1 MDKYDKNVPS
11 EYDGL
16 FQKAADANGVSYD
29 LLRKVA
35 WTESR
40 FQPTAK
46 SKTGPLGMMQ
56 FTKATAK
63 AMGLR
68 VTDGPDDDRLNP
80 ELAINAAAKH
90 LAGLVGKFDGD
101 ELKAALAYNQ
111 GEGRLGNPQLE
122 AYSKGD
128 FSSISEEGRNY
139 LRNLLDVAKSPMSG
153 QLEAFG
159 GITPKGKGIPADVGL
174 AGIGHKQKVTQ
185 ELPES
190 TSFDVKGIEQEA
202 PAKPFAKD
210 FWETHGETL
219 DEYNSRSTFFGFK
232 DAAEAELSNSVAGVA
247 FRAGRLDNGFDVFK
261 DTITPTR
268 WNSHVWTPEELEK
281 IRTEVKNPAYINVVT
296 GGSPENLDALIKL
309 ANENFEA
316 DARAA
321 DAGLGAKLSAGV
333 IGAGVDPLSYVP
345 MVGVTGKGF
354 KLINK
359 ALVVGAESAALNV
372 ASEGLRTSVAGGD
385 SDYAGAALGGFVFG
399 AGMSAISDAIAAVLK
414 RGKPEAEFDNEFIG
428 PMMRMEARET
438 ARNANST
445 DLSRM
450 NTENMKF
457 EGEHSGVPYE
467 DLPTEKGAVVLHD
480 GSVLSASNPI
490 NPKTLKEFSEVD
502 PEKAARGIKLA
513 GFTEIGLKTL
523 GSDDADIRR
532 VAIDL
537 VRSPTG
543 MQSGASGKFGAT
555 ASDIHERLHGT
566 DQRTYNDLYKAMS
579 DAMKDPEFSTGGAKM
594 SREETRYT
602 IYRRAALAIERPEL
616 QKALTPSERI
626 VMDIIKRHF
635 DTKRELMENPAI
647 FGNTKAVSIF
657 PESRHKGTY
666 VPHVYD
672 RHAKALMIQRYGAE
686 GLQEAI
692 KKSWLASY
700 VSRPEV
706 KARVDAMLAEQLQAP
721 QPTGRTAGTTPNK
734 HSSADTASY
743 QIKLDDAATQAS
755 DKVAELK
762 DVLTNAEKRVADRE
776 RKLQNSKDRLAS
788 HEAKLKELE
797 EKLAAKPNSKTI
809 PVKIESRKKM
819 IETQKSHVRVNT
831 ERLDYMKGQA
841 DKVRDRIA
849 KATTEAEA
857 ASVAAKRQKASVDGH
872 ATTSGETTSG
882 NAPQSAQEV
891 TMDMVEKY
899 AMDKAYGISHSDQFT
914 NSSVIEENIEG
925 LVGIENNSF
934 LEARNLFDSD
944 ISITMPDG
952 QQFAVN
958 DLRDFDMFRIMP
970 AYDRRINGDIAIMGS
985 TGKTTKELKDEIL
998 ALKAKAEGDGKKTG
1012 EVHALMD
1019 TVKILT
1025 GRARRNQDTVWE
1037 TSLRSINDLG
1047 FFAKNA
1053 YMGAQNLTEIAGMI
1067 ATGNVRALGH
1077 GIPILRDTLYKS
1089 KPVSA
1094 KELKELHASL
1104 FGKEV
1109 DQLIRPKRA
1118 DIVQRLREATD
1129 TGPAVANIVGT
1140 LKYST
1145 QELAA
1150 RSPWTK
1156 MLNGTT
1162 NYLLD
1167 AARQGMLGDVIS
1179 ATLTGKT
1186 TRWERE
1192 GFLRGASVTPEQMA
1206 GIKSLIKEHMVR
1218 GEDGKF
1224 TVKDKQAFSMDP
1236 RAMDLWRLAD
1246 KVADEAMLRPHKVS
1260 LQDSHAF
1267 GALGKMVMQ
1276 FKSFTIKSLNSKFLR
1291 TFYDGYKNNRAI
1303 DAALTGI
1310 ISMGLAGGYYAM
1322 AAHVKAYGM
1331 PKEKRK
1337 EYLERALDPTMI
1349 AHASLSRSSQLGA
1362 PLAMADLVGGA
1373 LGFESS
1379 KMARSTIL
1387 PKDTMKE
1394 RDPNKPYTSREVMG
1408 AMGSNL
1414 LEQMPSAGF
1423 VANVGATLMNAAG
1436 VVNSPNKATEQD
1448 FMTGLMNST
1457 KELVPNDPLT
1467 QQLVVKIY
1475 EANGVNLKERRK

>member
-11 EYDGL
+11 DYDGL

-63 AMGLR
+63 AMGLL

-128 FSSISEEGRNY
+128 FSAISEEGRNY
-139 LRNLLDVAKSPMSG
+139 LRNLLDVAKSPMAG

-159 GITPKGKGIPADVGL
+159 GITPKGKGIPAEVGL

-219 DEYNSRSTFFGFK
+219 DEYNNRSTFFGFK
-232 DAAEAELSNSVAGVA
+232 DAAEAELSNSVAGMA

-268 WNSHVWTPEELEK
+268 WNSHIWTPEELEK
-281 IRTEVKNPAYINVVT
+281 IRTEVKNPAYINVVN

-316 DARAA
+316 DSRAA

-399 AGMSAISDAIAAVLK
+399 AGMSAISDAIAAGLK

-457 EGEHSGVPYE
+457 EGEHNGVPYE
-467 DLPTEKGAVVLHD
+467 DLPAEKGAVVLHD
-480 GSVLSASNPI
+480 GSVISASNPI

-502 PEKAARGIKLA
+502 PEKAAWGVKLA

-532 VAIDL
+532 IAIDL

-555 ASDIHERLHGT
+555 ASDIHERLHST
-566 DQRTYNDLYKAMS
+566 DQRTYNDLCKAMS
-579 DAMKDPEFSTGGAKM
+579 DAMKDPEFSTGGSKM
-594 SREETRYT
+594 SREEARYT

-616 QKALTPSERI
+616 QKVLTPSESI

-686 GLQEAI
+686 GLQEGIAR
-692 KKSWLASY
+692 SWLNSY
-700 VSRPEV
+700 ASRPEV
-706 KARVDAMLAEQLQAP
+706 KARVDEM
-721 QPTGRTAGTTPNK
+721 
-734 HSSADTASY
+734 
-743 QIKLDDAATQAS
+743 
-755 DKVAELK
+755 
-762 DVLTNAEKRVADRE
+762 
-776 RKLQNSKDRLAS
+776 
-788 HEAKLKELE
+788 LKEVHG
-797 EKLAAKPNSKTI
+797 
-809 PVKIESRKKM
+809 VK
-819 IETQKSHVRVNT
+819 
-831 ERLDYMKGQA
+831 
-841 DKVRDRIA
+841 
-849 KATTEAEA
+849 
-857 ASVAAKRQKASVDGH
+857 
-872 ATTSGETTSG
+872 
-882 NAPQSAQEV
+882 EV
-891 TMDMVEKY
+891 TPEMVEKY

-944 ISITMPDG
+944 LSITMPDG

-985 TGKTTKELKDEIL
+985 TGKTTQELKDEIL
-998 ALKAKAEGDGKKTG
+998 ALKASAEGNGKKTG

-1025 GRARRNQDTVWE
+1025 GRARRNHDTVWE

-1129 TGPAVANIVGT
+1129 TGPVVANIVGT

-1179 ATLTGKT
+1179 ATLSGKT
-1186 TRWERE
+1186 TRWEKE
-1192 GFLRGASVTPEQMA
+1192 GFLRGASVTPEQMK
-1206 GIKSLIKEHMVR
+1206 GIKALIKEHMVR
-1218 GEDGKF
+1218 GEDGKY

-1276 FKSFTIKSLNSKFLR
+1276 FKSFTIKSLNSKFIKL
-1291 TFYDGYKNNRAI
+1291 FYDGYKNSRAV

-1362 PLAMADLVGGA
+1362 PLAMADLIGGA
-1373 LGFESS
+1373 FGVESS

-1387 PKDTMKE
+1387 PKDTMKK
-1394 RDPNKPYTSREVMG
+1394 RDPNKPYSSWEVMG

-1423 VANVGATLMNAAG
+1423 VANVGATLLNTAG
-1436 VVNSPNKATEQD
+1436 VVNAPNKATEQD

-1467 QQLVVKIY
+1467 QQLVLKIY

>member
-40 FQPTAK
+40 FKPTAK

-111 GEGRLGNPQLE
+111 GEGRFGSPQLE

-128 FSSISEEGRNY
+128 FAAISEEGRNY
-139 LRNLLDVAKSPMSG
+139 MRNLLDVARSPMAG

-174 AGIGHKQKVTQ
+174 AGIGHSKKVTQ

-219 DEYNSRSTFFGFK
+219 DEYNKRSTFFGFK
-232 DAAEAELSNSVAGVA
+232 DAAKAELSNSVAGMA

-268 WNSHVWTPEELEK
+268 WNSHIWTPEELEK

-296 GGSPENLDALIKL
+296 GGSPEDLDDLIKL
-309 ANENFEA
+309 ANENFEN
-316 DARAA
+316 DSRAA
-321 DAGLGAKLSAGV
+321 EAGLGAKLSAGV

-354 KLINK
+354 KLVNK

-372 ASEGLRTSVAGGD
+372 ASEGLRTSVAGGNA
-385 SDYAGAALGGFVFG
+385 DYSGAALGGFLFG
-399 AGMSAISDAIAAVLK
+399 AGMSAISDAVAAGLK
-414 RGKPEAEFDNEFIG
+414 RSKPEVEFDNEFIG

-450 NTENMKF
+450 NTDGMKF
-457 EGEHSGVPYE
+457 EGEHNGIPYE

-480 GSVLSASNPI
+480 GSVISASNPT

-543 MQSGASGKFGAT
+543 MQSGSSGKFGAT
-555 ASDIHERLHGT
+555 ASDIHERLHST

-616 QKALTPSERI
+616 QSALTPSERV

-635 DTKRELMENPAI
+635 DTKRQLMENPAI

-686 GLQEAI
+686 GLQEGIAR
-692 KKSWLASY
+692 SWMNSY

-706 KARVDAMLAEQLQAP
+706 KARVDEM
-721 QPTGRTAGTTPNK
+721 
-734 HSSADTASY
+734 
-743 QIKLDDAATQAS
+743 
-755 DKVAELK
+755 
-762 DVLTNAEKRVADRE
+762 
-776 RKLQNSKDRLAS
+776 
-788 HEAKLKELE
+788 LKELHG
-797 EKLAAKPNSKTI
+797 
-809 PVKIESRKKM
+809 VK
-819 IETQKSHVRVNT
+819 
-831 ERLDYMKGQA
+831 
-841 DKVRDRIA
+841 
-849 KATTEAEA
+849 
-857 ASVAAKRQKASVDGH
+857 
-872 ATTSGETTSG
+872 
-882 NAPQSAQEV
+882 EV
-891 TMDMVEKY
+891 TPEMVEKY

-914 NSSVIEENIEG
+914 NSSIIEENIEG

-944 ISITMPDG
+944 LSITMPDG
-952 QQFAVN
+952 QQFSVN

-970 AYDRRINGDIAIMGS
+970 AYDRRVNGDIAIMGS

-1179 ATLTGKT
+1179 ATLIGKT
-1186 TRWERE
+1186 TRWEKE

-1362 PLAMADLVGGA
+1362 PLAMADLVGGV
-1373 LGFESS
+1373 LGVESS
-1379 KMARSTIL
+1379 KMVRSTIL

-1423 VANVGATLMNAAG
+1423 VANVGASLMNAAG

-1475 EANGVNLKERRK
+1475 EANGINLKERRK

>member
-11 EYDGL
+11 DYDGL

-35 WTESR
+35 WAESR
-40 FQPTAK
+40 FVPTAK

-128 FSSISEEGRNY
+128 FSAISEEGRNY
-139 LRNLLDVAKSPMSG
+139 MRSLLDVARSPMAG
-153 QLEAFG
+153 QLETFG
-159 GITPKGKGIPADVGL
+159 GITPKGKGISADVGL
-174 AGIGHKQKVTQ
+174 AGIGHKQKVTTD
-185 ELPES
+185 LPES

-232 DAAEAELSNSVAGVA
+232 DAAEAELSNSVAGMA

-268 WNSHVWTPEELEK
+268 WNSRIWTPEELAK

-296 GGSPENLDALIKL
+296 GGSPENLDDLIKL
-309 ANENFEA
+309 ANENFEN
-316 DARAA
+316 DSRAA
-321 DAGLGAKLSAGV
+321 EAGLGAKLSAGV

-354 KLINK
+354 KLVNK

-372 ASEGLRTSVAGGD
+372 ASEGLRTSVAGGNA
-385 SDYAGAALGGFVFG
+385 DYSGAALGGFLFG
-399 AGMSAISDAIAAVLK
+399 AGMSAISDAVAAGLK
-414 RGKPEAEFDNEFIG
+414 RSKPEVEFDNEFIG

-450 NTENMKF
+450 NTDGMKF
-457 EGEHSGVPYE
+457 EGEHNGIPYE

-490 NPKTLKEFSEVD
+490 NPKTLQEFSEVD

-523 GSDDADIRR
+523 GSDDATIRR

-543 MQSGASGKFGAT
+543 MQSGSSGKFGAT

-594 SREETRYT
+594 SREEARYS

-616 QKALTPSERI
+616 QSSLTPSERV

-686 GLQEAI
+686 GLQEGIAR
-692 KKSWLASY
+692 SWMNSY

-706 KARVDAMLAEQLQAP
+706 KARVDEM
-721 QPTGRTAGTTPNK
+721 
-734 HSSADTASY
+734 
-743 QIKLDDAATQAS
+743 
-755 DKVAELK
+755 
-762 DVLTNAEKRVADRE
+762 
-776 RKLQNSKDRLAS
+776 
-788 HEAKLKELE
+788 LKELHG
-797 EKLAAKPNSKTI
+797 
-809 PVKIESRKKM
+809 VK
-819 IETQKSHVRVNT
+819 
-831 ERLDYMKGQA
+831 
-841 DKVRDRIA
+841 
-849 KATTEAEA
+849 
-857 ASVAAKRQKASVDGH
+857 
-872 ATTSGETTSG
+872 
-882 NAPQSAQEV
+882 EV
-891 TMDMVEKY
+891 TPEMVEKY

-914 NSSVIEENIEG
+914 NSSIIEENIEG

-944 ISITMPDG
+944 LSITMPDG
-952 QQFAVN
+952 QQFSVN
-958 DLRDFDMFRIMP
+958 DLRDFDMFRLMP
-970 AYDRRINGDIAIMGS
+970 AYDRRVNGDIAIMGS

-1037 TSLRSINDLG
+1037 TSMRAINDLG

-1053 YMGAQNLTEIAGMI
+1053 YMGAQNLTEIAGMF

-1186 TRWERE
+1186 TRWEKE
-1192 GFLRGASVTPEQMA
+1192 GFLRGASITPEQMA

-1276 FKSFTIKSLNSKFLR
+1276 FKSFTIKSLNSKFVR

-1310 ISMGLAGGYYAM
+1310 ISMGLAGGLYAM
-1322 AAHVKAYGM
+1322 SVHAKAYGM

-1349 AHASLSRSSQLGA
+1349 AHASLSRSSHLGA
-1362 PLAMADLVGGA
+1362 PLAMADLVGGV

-1467 QQLVVKIY
+1467 QQLVIKIY
-1475 EANGVNLKERRK
+1475 EANGVNLRERRK

>member
-40 FQPTAK
+40 FKPTAK

-90 LAGLVGKFDGD
+90 LASLVGKFDGD

-128 FSSISEEGRNY
+128 FAAISEEGRNY
-139 LRNLLDVAKSPMSG
+139 MRNLLDVARSPMAG
-153 QLEAFG
+153 QLETFG

-174 AGIGHKQKVTQ
+174 AGIGHSQKVTQ

-219 DEYNSRSTFFGFK
+219 DEYNKRSTFFGFK
-232 DAAEAELSNSVAGVA
+232 DATKAELSNSVAGMA

-268 WNSHVWTPEELEK
+268 WNSHTWTPEELEK

-296 GGSPENLDALIKL
+296 GGSPENLDDLIKL
-309 ANENFEA
+309 ANENFEN
-316 DARAA
+316 DSRAA
-321 DAGLGAKLSAGV
+321 EAGLGAKLSAGV

-345 MVGVTGKGF
+345 IVGVTGKGF
-354 KLINK
+354 KLVNK

-372 ASEGLRTSVAGGD
+372 ASEGLRTSVAGGNA
-385 SDYAGAALGGFVFG
+385 DYSGAALGGFLFG
-399 AGMSAISDAIAAVLK
+399 AGMSAISDAVAAGLK
-414 RGKPEAEFDNEFIG
+414 RSKPEVEFDNEFIG

-450 NTENMKF
+450 NTDGMKF
-457 EGEHSGVPYE
+457 EGEHNGIPYE

-480 GSVLSASNPI
+480 GSVISASNPT

-543 MQSGASGKFGAT
+543 MQSGSSGKFGAT

-594 SREETRYT
+594 SREEARYT

-616 QKALTPSERI
+616 QSALTRSERV

-686 GLQEAI
+686 GLQEGIAR
-692 KKSWLASY
+692 SWMNSY

-706 KARVDAMLAEQLQAP
+706 KARVDEM
-721 QPTGRTAGTTPNK
+721 
-734 HSSADTASY
+734 
-743 QIKLDDAATQAS
+743 
-755 DKVAELK
+755 
-762 DVLTNAEKRVADRE
+762 
-776 RKLQNSKDRLAS
+776 
-788 HEAKLKELE
+788 LKELHG
-797 EKLAAKPNSKTI
+797 
-809 PVKIESRKKM
+809 VK
-819 IETQKSHVRVNT
+819 
-831 ERLDYMKGQA
+831 
-841 DKVRDRIA
+841 
-849 KATTEAEA
+849 
-857 ASVAAKRQKASVDGH
+857 
-872 ATTSGETTSG
+872 
-882 NAPQSAQEV
+882 EV
-891 TMDMVEKY
+891 TPEMVEKY

-914 NSSVIEENIEG
+914 NSSIIEENIEG

-944 ISITMPDG
+944 LSITMPDG
-952 QQFAVN
+952 QQFSVN

-970 AYDRRINGDIAIMGS
+970 AYDRRVNGDIAIMGS

-998 ALKAKAEGDGKKTG
+998 SLKAKAEGDGKKTG

-1037 TSLRSINDLG
+1037 TSMRAINDLG

-1053 YMGAQNLTEIAGMI
+1053 YMGAQNLTEIAGMF

-1129 TGPAVANIVGT
+1129 TGPTVSNIVGT
-1140 LKYST
+1140 LKYTT

-1186 TRWERE
+1186 TRWEKE
-1192 GFLRGASVTPEQMA
+1192 GFLRGASVTPEQMV

-1276 FKSFTIKSLNSKFLR
+1276 FKSFTIKSLNSKFMR

-1303 DAALTGI
+1303 DAALTSI

-1331 PKEKRK
+1331 PKEQRK

-1362 PLAMADLVGGA
+1362 PLAMADLVGGI
-1373 LGFESS
+1373 LGVESS
-1379 KMARSTIL
+1379 KMVRSTIL

-1423 VANVGATLMNAAG
+1423 VANVGASLLNTAG
-1436 VVNSPNKATEQD
+1436 VVNAPNKATEQD

-1467 QQLVVKIY
+1467 QQLVLKIY

>member
-40 FQPTAK
+40 FKPTAK

-128 FSSISEEGRNY
+128 FAAISEEGRNY
-139 LRNLLDVAKSPMSG
+139 MRSLLDVAKSPMAG

-174 AGIGHKQKVTQ
+174 AGISHSQKVTQ

-219 DEYNSRSTFFGFK
+219 DEYNKRSTFFGFK
-232 DAAEAELSNSVAGVA
+232 DAAKAELSNSVAGMA

-268 WNSHVWTPEELEK
+268 WNSHIWTPEELEK

-296 GGSPENLDALIKL
+296 GGSPENLDDLIKL
-309 ANENFEA
+309 ANENFEN
-316 DARAA
+316 DSRAA
-321 DAGLGAKLSAGV
+321 EAGLGAKLSAGV

-354 KLINK
+354 KLVNK
-359 ALVVGAESAALNV
+359 ALVVGAESAALNI
-372 ASEGLRTSVAGGD
+372 ASEGLRTSVAGGNA
-385 SDYAGAALGGFVFG
+385 DYSGAALGGFLFG
-399 AGMSAISDAIAAVLK
+399 AGMSAISDAVAAGLK
-414 RGKPEAEFDNEFIG
+414 RNKPEVEFDNEFIG

-457 EGEHSGVPYE
+457 EGEHNGIPYE

-480 GSVLSASNPI
+480 GSVISASNPT

-543 MQSGASGKFGAT
+543 MQSGSSGKFGAT
-555 ASDIHERLHGT
+555 ASDIHERLHST

-616 QKALTPSERI
+616 QSALTPSERI

-635 DTKRELMENPAI
+635 DTKRQLMENPAI

-686 GLQEAI
+686 GLQEGIAR
-692 KKSWLASY
+692 SWMNSY

-706 KARVDAMLAEQLQAP
+706 KARVDEM
-721 QPTGRTAGTTPNK
+721 
-734 HSSADTASY
+734 
-743 QIKLDDAATQAS
+743 
-755 DKVAELK
+755 
-762 DVLTNAEKRVADRE
+762 
-776 RKLQNSKDRLAS
+776 
-788 HEAKLKELE
+788 LKELHG
-797 EKLAAKPNSKTI
+797 
-809 PVKIESRKKM
+809 VK
-819 IETQKSHVRVNT
+819 
-831 ERLDYMKGQA
+831 
-841 DKVRDRIA
+841 
-849 KATTEAEA
+849 
-857 ASVAAKRQKASVDGH
+857 
-872 ATTSGETTSG
+872 
-882 NAPQSAQEV
+882 EV
-891 TMDMVEKY
+891 TPEMVEKY

-925 LVGIENNSF
+925 LVGVENNSF

-944 ISITMPDG
+944 LSITMPDG
-952 QQFAVN
+952 QQFSVN

-970 AYDRRINGDIAIMGS
+970 AYDRRVNGDIAIMGS

-1037 TSLRSINDLG
+1037 TSMRAINDLG

-1053 YMGAQNLTEIAGMI
+1053 YMGAQNLTEIAGMF

-1129 TGPAVANIVGT
+1129 TGPAVSNIVGT
-1140 LKYST
+1140 LKYTT

-1186 TRWERE
+1186 TRWEKE

-1276 FKSFTIKSLNSKFLR
+1276 FKSFTIKSLNSKFVR

-1303 DAALTGI
+1303 DAALTSI

-1331 PKEKRK
+1331 PKEQRK
-1337 EYLERALDPTMI
+1337 EYLERALDPKMI

-1362 PLAMADLVGGA
+1362 PLAMADLVGGI
-1373 LGFESS
+1373 LGVESS
-1379 KMARSTIL
+1379 KMVRSTIL

-1423 VANVGATLMNAAG
+1423 VANVGASLMNAAG

>member
-11 EYDGL
+11 DYDGL

-40 FQPTAK
+40 FVPTAK

-128 FSSISEEGRNY
+128 FASISEEGRNY
-139 LRNLLDVAKSPMSG
+139 MRNLLDVAKSPMTG
-153 QLEAFG
+153 QLETFG
-159 GITPKGKGIPADVGL
+159 GITPKGKGIPAEVGL
-174 AGIGHKQKVTQ
+174 AGIGHSQKVTQ

-232 DAAEAELSNSVAGVA
+232 NAAEAELSNSVAGMA

-268 WNSHVWTPEELEK
+268 WNSHIWTPEELEK
-281 IRTEVKNPAYINVVT
+281 IRTEVKNPAYLNVVT

-309 ANENFEA
+309 ANENFEN
-316 DARAA
+316 DSLAA
-321 DAGLGAKLSAGV
+321 ESGLGAKLSAGV

-385 SDYAGAALGGFVFG
+385 ADYAGAALGGFVFG
-399 AGMSAISDAIAAVLK
+399 AGMSAISDAVAAGLK
-414 RGKPEAEFDNEFIG
+414 RSKPEAEFDNEFIG

-438 ARNANST
+438 ARNANSE
-445 DLSRM
+445 DLSRV

-457 EGEHSGVPYE
+457 EGEHNGVPYE
-467 DLPTEKGAVVLHD
+467 DLPTERGAVVLHD
-480 GSVLSASNPI
+480 GSVISASNPI
-490 NPKTLKEFSEVD
+490 NPKTLQEFSEVD

-616 QKALTPSERI
+616 QRALTPSERI

-686 GLQEAI
+686 GLQEGIAR
-692 KKSWLASY
+692 SWLNSY

-706 KARVDAMLAEQLQAP
+706 KARVDEM
-721 QPTGRTAGTTPNK
+721 
-734 HSSADTASY
+734 
-743 QIKLDDAATQAS
+743 
-755 DKVAELK
+755 
-762 DVLTNAEKRVADRE
+762 
-776 RKLQNSKDRLAS
+776 
-788 HEAKLKELE
+788 LKEVHG
-797 EKLAAKPNSKTI
+797 
-809 PVKIESRKKM
+809 VK
-819 IETQKSHVRVNT
+819 
-831 ERLDYMKGQA
+831 
-841 DKVRDRIA
+841 
-849 KATTEAEA
+849 
-857 ASVAAKRQKASVDGH
+857 
-872 ATTSGETTSG
+872 
-882 NAPQSAQEV
+882 EV
-891 TMDMVEKY
+891 TPEMVEKY

-914 NSSVIEENIEG
+914 NSSIIEENIEG

-944 ISITMPDG
+944 LSITMPDG
-952 QQFAVN
+952 QQFSVN

-985 TGKTTKELKDEIL
+985 TGKTTKELKDAIL

-1129 TGPAVANIVGT
+1129 TGPTVANIVGT

-1179 ATLTGKT
+1179 ATLSGKT
-1186 TRWERE
+1186 TRWEKE
-1192 GFLRGASVTPEQMA
+1192 GFLRGASVTPEQMK
-1206 GIKSLIKEHMVR
+1206 GIKALIKEHMVR
-1218 GEDGKF
+1218 GEDGKY
-1224 TVKDKQAFSMDP
+1224 TVKDKHAFSMDP

-1362 PLAMADLVGGA
+1362 PLAMADLVGG
-1373 LGFESS
+1373 LFGVESS

-1408 AMGSNL
+1408 AIGSNL

-1467 QQLVVKIY
+1467 QQLVIKIY
-1475 EANGVNLKERRK
+1475 EANGVNLRERRK

>member
-11 EYDGL
+11 DYDGL

-128 FSSISEEGRNY
+128 FSAISEEGRNY
-139 LRNLLDVAKSPMSG
+139 LRNLLDVAKSPMAG

-159 GITPKGKGIPADVGL
+159 GITPKGKGIPAEVGL

-190 TSFDVKGIEQEA
+190 TSFDVSGIEQEA

-219 DEYNSRSTFFGFK
+219 DEYNNRSTFFGFK
-232 DAAEAELSNSVAGVA
+232 DAAEAELSNSVAGMA

-268 WNSHVWTPEELEK
+268 WNSHIWTPEELEK

-296 GGSPENLDALIKL
+296 GGSPENLDDLIKL

-316 DARAA
+316 DSRAA
-321 DAGLGAKLSAGV
+321 EAGLGAKLSAGV

-399 AGMSAISDAIAAVLK
+399 AGMSAISDAIAAGLK

-457 EGEHSGVPYE
+457 EGEHNGVPYE
-467 DLPTEKGAVVLHD
+467 DLPAEKGAVVLHD
-480 GSVLSASNPI
+480 GSVISASNPI

-502 PEKAARGIKLA
+502 PEKAAWGVKLA

-523 GSDDADIRR
+523 GSDDANIRR
-532 VAIDL
+532 IAIDL

-555 ASDIHERLHGT
+555 ASDIHERLHST

-579 DAMKDPEFSTGGAKM
+579 DAMKDPEFSTGGSKM
-594 SREETRYT
+594 SREEARYT

-616 QKALTPSERI
+616 QKVLTPSERI

-686 GLQEAI
+686 GLQEGIAR
-692 KKSWLASY
+692 SWLNSY
-700 VSRPEV
+700 ASRPEV
-706 KARVDAMLAEQLQAP
+706 KARVDEM
-721 QPTGRTAGTTPNK
+721 
-734 HSSADTASY
+734 
-743 QIKLDDAATQAS
+743 
-755 DKVAELK
+755 
-762 DVLTNAEKRVADRE
+762 
-776 RKLQNSKDRLAS
+776 
-788 HEAKLKELE
+788 LKEVHR
-797 EKLAAKPNSKTI
+797 
-809 PVKIESRKKM
+809 VK
-819 IETQKSHVRVNT
+819 
-831 ERLDYMKGQA
+831 
-841 DKVRDRIA
+841 
-849 KATTEAEA
+849 
-857 ASVAAKRQKASVDGH
+857 
-872 ATTSGETTSG
+872 
-882 NAPQSAQEV
+882 EV
-891 TMDMVEKY
+891 TPEMVEKY

-944 ISITMPDG
+944 LSITMPDG

-985 TGKTTKELKDEIL
+985 TGKTTQELKDEIL
-998 ALKAKAEGDGKKTG
+998 ALKASAEGNGKKTG

-1025 GRARRNQDTVWE
+1025 GRARRNHDTVWE

-1129 TGPAVANIVGT
+1129 TGPVVANIVGT

-1179 ATLTGKT
+1179 ATLSGKT
-1186 TRWERE
+1186 TRWEKE
-1192 GFLRGASVTPEQMA
+1192 GFLRGASVTPEQMK
-1206 GIKSLIKEHMVR
+1206 GIKALIKEHMVL
-1218 GEDGKF
+1218 GEDGKY

-1276 FKSFTIKSLNSKFLR
+1276 FKSFTIKSLNSKFIKL
-1291 TFYDGYKNNRAI
+1291 FYDGYKNSRAV

-1362 PLAMADLVGGA
+1362 PLAMADLIGGA
-1373 LGFESS
+1373 FGVESS

-1387 PKDTMKE
+1387 PKDTMKK
-1394 RDPNKPYTSREVMG
+1394 RDPNKPYSSWEVMG

-1423 VANVGATLMNAAG
+1423 VANVGATLLNTAG
-1436 VVNSPNKATEQD
+1436 VVNAPNKATEQD

-1467 QQLVVKIY
+1467 QQLVLKIY

>member
-11 EYDGL
+11 DYDGL

-128 FSSISEEGRNY
+128 FASISEEGRNY
-139 LRNLLDVAKSPMSG
+139 LRNLLDVAKSPMAG
-153 QLEAFG
+153 QLETFG
-159 GITPKGKGIPADVGL
+159 GITPKGKGIPAEVGL
-174 AGIGHKQKVTQ
+174 AGIGHSQKVTQ
-185 ELPES
+185 DLPES

-219 DEYNSRSTFFGFK
+219 DEYNNRSTFFGFK
-232 DAAEAELSNSVAGVA
+232 DAAEAELSNSVAGMA

-268 WNSHVWTPEELEK
+268 WNSHIWTPEELEK

-296 GGSPENLDALIKL
+296 GGSPENLDDLIKL
-309 ANENFEA
+309 ANENF
-316 DARAA
+316 AA
-321 DAGLGAKLSAGV
+321 DSQAAEAGIGAKLSAGV

-359 ALVVGAESAALNV
+359 ALVVGAEGAALNV

-399 AGMSAISDAIAAVLK
+399 AGMSAISDAIASVLK

-445 DLSRM
+445 DLSRI

-457 EGEHSGVPYE
+457 EGEHNGVPYE

-480 GSVLSASNPI
+480 GSVISASNPI

-502 PEKAARGIKLA
+502 PEKAAWGVKLA

-523 GSDDADIRR
+523 GSDDANIRR

-566 DQRTYNDLYKAMS
+566 DQRTYNYLYKAMS

-594 SREETRYT
+594 TREETRYA

-616 QKALTPSERI
+616 QKVLTPAERT

-686 GLQEAI
+686 GLQEGIAR
-692 KKSWLASY
+692 SWMNSY
-700 VSRPEV
+700 TSRPEV
-706 KARVDAMLAEQLQAP
+706 KARVDEM
-721 QPTGRTAGTTPNK
+721 
-734 HSSADTASY
+734 
-743 QIKLDDAATQAS
+743 
-755 DKVAELK
+755 
-762 DVLTNAEKRVADRE
+762 
-776 RKLQNSKDRLAS
+776 
-788 HEAKLKELE
+788 LKE
-797 EKLAAKPNSKTI
+797 
-809 PVKIESRKKM
+809 V
-819 IETQKSHVRVNT
+819 HGV
-831 ERLDYMKGQA
+831 
-841 DKVRDRIA
+841 
-849 KATTEAEA
+849 
-857 ASVAAKRQKASVDGH
+857 
-872 ATTSGETTSG
+872 
-882 NAPQSAQEV
+882 QEV
-891 TMDMVEKY
+891 TPEMVEKY

-944 ISITMPDG
+944 LSITMPDG

-985 TGKTTKELKDEIL
+985 TGKTTQELKDEIL

-1129 TGPAVANIVGT
+1129 TGPMTANIVGT

-1156 MLNGTT
+1156 LLNGTT

-1179 ATLTGKT
+1179 ATLSGKT
-1186 TRWERE
+1186 TRWEKE
-1192 GFLRGASVTPEQMA
+1192 GFLRGASVTPEQMK
-1206 GIKSLIKEHMVR
+1206 GIKALIKEHMVR
-1218 GEDGKF
+1218 GEDGKY

-1362 PLAMADLVGGA
+1362 PLAMADLVGGV
-1373 LGFESS
+1373 LGVESS

-1467 QQLVVKIY
+1467 QQLVLKIY

>member
-11 EYDGL
+11 DYDGL

-40 FQPTAK
+40 FVPTAK

-63 AMGLR
+63 ALGLR

-128 FSSISEEGRNY
+128 FASISEEGRNY
-139 LRNLLDVAKSPMSG
+139 MRSLLDVAKSPMAG
-153 QLEAFG
+153 QLETFG
-159 GITPKGKGIPADVGL
+159 GITPKGKGIPAEVGL

-210 FWETHGETL
+210 FWETHGETI

-232 DAAEAELSNSVAGVA
+232 NAAEAELSNSVAGMA

-268 WNSHVWTPEELEK
+268 WNSHIWTPEELEK

-296 GGSPENLDALIKL
+296 GGSPENLDDLIKL
-309 ANENFEA
+309 ANENFA
-316 DARAA
+316 NDSLAA
-321 DAGLGAKLSAGV
+321 EAGLGAKLSAGI

-385 SDYAGAALGGFVFG
+385 ADYAGAALGGFVFG
-399 AGMSAISDAIAAVLK
+399 AGMSAISDAVAAGLK
-414 RGKPEAEFDNEFIG
+414 RSKPEAEFDNEFIG

-438 ARNANST
+438 ARNANSA
-445 DLSRM
+445 DLSRI

-457 EGEHSGVPYE
+457 EGEYKGVPYE
-467 DLPTEKGAVVLHD
+467 ELPTEKGAVVLHD
-480 GSVLSASNPI
+480 GSILSASNPI

-543 MQSGASGKFGAT
+543 MQSGSSGKYGST
-555 ASDIHERLHGT
+555 ASDIFEKLRGT

-594 SREETRYT
+594 SREEARYT
-602 IYRRAALAIERPEL
+602 IERRVALAIENPEL
-616 QKALTPSERI
+616 QKALTPNERI
-626 VMDIIKRHF
+626 VMDIVKRHY
-635 DTKRELMENPAI
+635 DTKRELMENPAV

-672 RHAKALMIQRYGAE
+672 KYAKALKLQRYGAE
-686 GLQEAI
+686 GLQEGIAR
-692 KKSWLASY
+692 SWMCSY
-700 VSRPEV
+700 DLRPAV
-706 KARVDAMLAEQLQAP
+706 KARID
-721 QPTGRTAGTTPNK
+721 
-734 HSSADTASY
+734 
-743 QIKLDDAATQAS
+743 
-755 DKVAELK
+755 
-762 DVLTNAEKRVADRE
+762 
-776 RKLQNSKDRLAS
+776 
-788 HEAKLKELE
+788 EALKEMHGVE
-797 EKLAAKPNSKTI
+797 
-809 PVKIESRKKM
+809 
-819 IETQKSHVRVNT
+819 
-831 ERLDYMKGQA
+831 
-841 DKVRDRIA
+841 
-849 KATTEAEA
+849 
-857 ASVAAKRQKASVDGH
+857 
-872 ATTSGETTSG
+872 
-882 NAPQSAQEV
+882 EV
-891 TMDMVEKY
+891 THDMVYKY
-899 AMDKAYGISHSDQFT
+899 AMDKAYGISHSDRFT
-914 NSSVIEENIEG
+914 NSSIIEENIEG

-944 ISITMPDG
+944 LAITMPDG
-952 QQFAVN
+952 EQFSVN
-958 DLRDFDMFRIMP
+958 DLRDFSMFRIMP

-1156 MLNGTT
+1156 LLNGTT

-1246 KVADEAMLRPHKVS
+1246 KVADEAILRPHKVS

-1331 PKEKRK
+1331 PKERRK

-1362 PLAMADLVGGA
+1362 PLAMADLVGGV

-1423 VANVGATLMNAAG
+1423 VANVGATLMNATG

>member
-11 EYDGL
+11 DYDGL

-128 FSSISEEGRNY
+128 FSAISEEGRNY
-139 LRNLLDVAKSPMSG
+139 LRNLLDVAKSPMAG

-174 AGIGHKQKVTQ
+174 AGIGHTQKVTQ

-219 DEYNSRSTFFGFK
+219 DEYNNRSTFFGFK
-232 DAAEAELSNSVAGVA
+232 DAAEAELSNSVAGMA

-268 WNSHVWTPEELEK
+268 WNSHIWTPEELEK

-309 ANENFEA
+309 ANDNF
-316 DARAA
+316 AA
-321 DAGLGAKLSAGV
+321 DSQAAEAGLGAKLSAGV

-345 MVGVTGKGF
+345 MVGVIGKGF

-399 AGMSAISDAIAAVLK
+399 AGMSAISDAIAAGLK

-445 DLSRM
+445 DLSRV

-457 EGEHSGVPYE
+457 EGEHNGVPYE

-490 NPKTLKEFSEVD
+490 NPKTLKAFSEVD
-502 PEKAARGIKLA
+502 PEKAAWGVRLA

-523 GSDDADIRR
+523 GSDDANIRR

-594 SREETRYT
+594 SREEVRYT

-616 QKALTPSERI
+616 QKALTPSERT

-686 GLQEAI
+686 GLQEGIAR
-692 KKSWLASY
+692 SWLNSY
-700 VSRPEV
+700 ASRPEV
-706 KARVDAMLAEQLQAP
+706 KARVDEM
-721 QPTGRTAGTTPNK
+721 
-734 HSSADTASY
+734 
-743 QIKLDDAATQAS
+743 
-755 DKVAELK
+755 
-762 DVLTNAEKRVADRE
+762 
-776 RKLQNSKDRLAS
+776 
-788 HEAKLKELE
+788 LKEVHGVQ
-797 EKLAAKPNSKTI
+797 N
-809 PVKIESRKKM
+809 
-819 IETQKSHVRVNT
+819 
-831 ERLDYMKGQA
+831 
-841 DKVRDRIA
+841 
-849 KATTEAEA
+849 
-857 ASVAAKRQKASVDGH
+857 
-872 ATTSGETTSG
+872 
-882 NAPQSAQEV
+882 V
-891 TMDMVEKY
+891 TPEMVEKY

-925 LVGIENNSF
+925 LVGVENNSF

-944 ISITMPDG
+944 IPITMPDG

-998 ALKAKAEGDGKKTG
+998 ALKESSKGDGKKTG

-1025 GRARRNQDTVWE
+1025 GRARRNHDTVWE
-1037 TSLRSINDLG
+1037 TSMRSINDLG

-1129 TGPAVANIVGT
+1129 TGPMVANIVGT

-1179 ATLTGKT
+1179 ATLSGKT
-1186 TRWERE
+1186 TRWEKE
-1192 GFLRGASVTPEQMA
+1192 GFLRGASVTPEQMK
-1206 GIKSLIKEHMVR
+1206 GIKALIKEHMVR
-1218 GEDGKF
+1218 GEDGKY

-1276 FKSFTIKSLNSKFLR
+1276 FKSFTIKSLNSKFIKL
-1291 TFYDGYKNNRAI
+1291 FYDGYKNSRAV
-1303 DAALTGI
+1303 DAALTSI

-1362 PLAMADLVGGA
+1362 PLSMADLIGGA
-1373 LGFESS
+1373 FGVESS

-1387 PKDTMKE
+1387 PKDTMKK
-1394 RDPNKPYTSREVMG
+1394 RDPSKPYTSWEVMG

-1423 VANVGATLMNAAG
+1423 VANVGASLMNAAG
-1436 VVNSPNKATEQD
+1436 VVNAPNKATEQD

-1467 QQLVVKIY
+1467 QQLVIKIY
-1475 EANGVNLKERRK
+1475 EANGVNLRERRK

>member
-1 MDKYDKNVPS
+1 MGVYDKSKPS

-40 FQPTAK
+40 FVPTAK

-63 AMGLR
+63 ALGLR

-128 FSSISEEGRNY
+128 FASISEEGRTY
-139 LRNLLDVAKSPMSG
+139 MRNLLDVAKSPMAG
-153 QLEAFG
+153 QLETFG
-159 GITPKGKGIPADVGL
+159 GITPKGKGIPAEAGL
-174 AGIGHKQKVTQ
+174 AGIGHSQKVTQ

-219 DEYNSRSTFFGFK
+219 DEYNNRSTFFGFK
-232 DAAEAELSNSVAGVA
+232 NAAEAELSNSVAGMA

-268 WNSHVWTPEELEK
+268 WNSHIWTPEELEK

-296 GGSPENLDALIKL
+296 GGSPENLDDLIKL

-316 DARAA
+316 DSRAA
-321 DAGLGAKLSAGV
+321 EAGLGAKLSAGV

-385 SDYAGAALGGFVFG
+385 ADYAGAALGGFVFG
-399 AGMSAISDAIAAVLK
+399 AGMSAISDAVAAGLK
-414 RGKPEAEFDNEFIG
+414 RSKPEAEFDNEFIG

-438 ARNANST
+438 ARNANSA

-457 EGEHSGVPYE
+457 EGEHNGVPYE

-490 NPKTLKEFSEVD
+490 NPKTLQEFSEVD

-616 QKALTPSERI
+616 QKVLTPSERI

-686 GLQEAI
+686 GLQEGIAR
-692 KKSWLASY
+692 SWMNSY

-706 KARVDAMLAEQLQAP
+706 KARVDEM
-721 QPTGRTAGTTPNK
+721 
-734 HSSADTASY
+734 
-743 QIKLDDAATQAS
+743 
-755 DKVAELK
+755 
-762 DVLTNAEKRVADRE
+762 
-776 RKLQNSKDRLAS
+776 
-788 HEAKLKELE
+788 LKEVHG
-797 EKLAAKPNSKTI
+797 
-809 PVKIESRKKM
+809 VK
-819 IETQKSHVRVNT
+819 
-831 ERLDYMKGQA
+831 
-841 DKVRDRIA
+841 
-849 KATTEAEA
+849 
-857 ASVAAKRQKASVDGH
+857 
-872 ATTSGETTSG
+872 
-882 NAPQSAQEV
+882 EV
-891 TMDMVEKY
+891 TPEMVEKY

-914 NSSVIEENIEG
+914 NSSIIEENIEG

-944 ISITMPDG
+944 LSITMPDG
-952 QQFAVN
+952 QQFSVN

-1053 YMGAQNLTEIAGMI
+1053 YMGAQNITEIAGMI

-1186 TRWERE
+1186 TRWEKE

-1362 PLAMADLVGGA
+1362 PLAMADLVGGV

-1467 QQLVVKIY
+1467 QQLVIKIY
-1475 EANGVNLKERRK
+1475 EANGVNLRERRK

>member
-11 EYDGL
+11 DYDGL

-128 FSSISEEGRNY
+128 FSAISEEGRNY
-139 LRNLLDVAKSPMSG
+139 LRNLLDVAKSPMAG

-159 GITPKGKGIPADVGL
+159 GITPKGKGIPAEVGL
-174 AGIGHKQKVTQ
+174 AGIGHTQKVTQ

-219 DEYNSRSTFFGFK
+219 DEYNNRSTFFGFK
-232 DAAEAELSNSVAGVA
+232 DAAEAELSNSVAGMA

-268 WNSHVWTPEELEK
+268 WNSHIWTPEELEK

-316 DARAA
+316 DSRAA

-354 KLINK
+354 KLINN

-399 AGMSAISDAIAAVLK
+399 AGMSAISDAIAAGLK

-457 EGEHSGVPYE
+457 EGEHNGVPYE

-480 GSVLSASNPI
+480 GSVISASNPI

-502 PEKAARGIKLA
+502 PEKAAWGVKLA

-523 GSDDADIRR
+523 GSDDVNIRR
-532 VAIDL
+532 IAIDL

-555 ASDIHERLHGT
+555 ASDIHERLHST

-579 DAMKDPEFSTGGAKM
+579 DAMKDPEFSTGGSKM
-594 SREETRYT
+594 SREEARYT

-616 QKALTPSERI
+616 QKVLTPSERI
-626 VMDIIKRHF
+626 VLDIIKRHF

-686 GLQEAI
+686 GLQEGIAR
-692 KKSWLASY
+692 SWMNSY
-700 VSRPEV
+700 TSRPEV
-706 KARVDAMLAEQLQAP
+706 KARVDEM
-721 QPTGRTAGTTPNK
+721 
-734 HSSADTASY
+734 
-743 QIKLDDAATQAS
+743 
-755 DKVAELK
+755 
-762 DVLTNAEKRVADRE
+762 
-776 RKLQNSKDRLAS
+776 
-788 HEAKLKELE
+788 LKEVHG
-797 EKLAAKPNSKTI
+797 
-809 PVKIESRKKM
+809 VK
-819 IETQKSHVRVNT
+819 
-831 ERLDYMKGQA
+831 
-841 DKVRDRIA
+841 
-849 KATTEAEA
+849 
-857 ASVAAKRQKASVDGH
+857 
-872 ATTSGETTSG
+872 
-882 NAPQSAQEV
+882 EV
-891 TMDMVEKY
+891 TPEMVEKY

-944 ISITMPDG
+944 LSITMPDG

-985 TGKTTKELKDEIL
+985 TGKTTQELKDEIL
-998 ALKAKAEGDGKKTG
+998 ALKASAEGNGKKTG

-1025 GRARRNQDTVWE
+1025 GRARRNHDTVWE

-1129 TGPAVANIVGT
+1129 TGPVVANIVGT

-1179 ATLTGKT
+1179 ATLSGKT
-1186 TRWERE
+1186 TRWEKE
-1192 GFLRGASVTPEQMA
+1192 GFLRGASVTPEQMK
-1206 GIKSLIKEHMVR
+1206 GIKALIKEHMVR
-1218 GEDGKF
+1218 GEDGKY

-1276 FKSFTIKSLNSKFLR
+1276 FKSFTIKSLNSKFIKL
-1291 TFYDGYKNNRAI
+1291 FYDGYKNSRAV

-1362 PLAMADLVGGA
+1362 PLAMADLIGGA
-1373 LGFESS
+1373 FGVESS

-1387 PKDTMKE
+1387 PKDTMKK
-1394 RDPNKPYTSREVMG
+1394 RDPNKPYSSWEVMG

-1423 VANVGATLMNAAG
+1423 VANVGATLLNTAG
-1436 VVNSPNKATEQD
+1436 VVNAPNKATEQD

-1467 QQLVVKIY
+1467 QQLVLKIY

>member
-11 EYDGL
+11 DYDGL

-40 FQPTAK
+40 FVPTAK

-63 AMGLR
+63 ALGLR

-128 FSSISEEGRNY
+128 FASISEEGRNY
-139 LRNLLDVAKSPMSG
+139 MRSLLDVAKSPMAG
-153 QLEAFG
+153 QLETFG
-159 GITPKGKGIPADVGL
+159 GITPKGKGIPAEVGL

-232 DAAEAELSNSVAGVA
+232 NAAEAELSNSVAGMA

-268 WNSHVWTPEELEK
+268 WNSHIWTPEELEK

-296 GGSPENLDALIKL
+296 GGSPENLDDLIKL
-309 ANENFEA
+309 ANENFEN
-316 DARAA
+316 DSLAA
-321 DAGLGAKLSAGV
+321 EAGLGAKLSAGI

-385 SDYAGAALGGFVFG
+385 ADYAGAALGGFVFG
-399 AGMSAISDAIAAVLK
+399 AGMSSISDAIAAGLK
-414 RGKPEAEFDNEFIG
+414 RSKPEAEFDNEFIG

-438 ARNANST
+438 ARNANSA

-457 EGEHSGVPYE
+457 EGEHNGVPYE
-467 DLPTEKGAVVLHD
+467 DLSTEKGAVVLHD

-502 PEKAARGIKLA
+502 PEKAARGIQLA

-616 QKALTPSERI
+616 QKVLTPSERI

-686 GLQEAI
+686 GLQEGIAR
-692 KKSWLASY
+692 SWMNSY

-706 KARVDAMLAEQLQAP
+706 KARVDEM
-721 QPTGRTAGTTPNK
+721 
-734 HSSADTASY
+734 
-743 QIKLDDAATQAS
+743 
-755 DKVAELK
+755 
-762 DVLTNAEKRVADRE
+762 
-776 RKLQNSKDRLAS
+776 
-788 HEAKLKELE
+788 LKELHG
-797 EKLAAKPNSKTI
+797 
-809 PVKIESRKKM
+809 VK
-819 IETQKSHVRVNT
+819 
-831 ERLDYMKGQA
+831 
-841 DKVRDRIA
+841 
-849 KATTEAEA
+849 
-857 ASVAAKRQKASVDGH
+857 
-872 ATTSGETTSG
+872 
-882 NAPQSAQEV
+882 EV
-891 TMDMVEKY
+891 TPEMVEKY

-914 NSSVIEENIEG
+914 NSSIIEENIEG

-944 ISITMPDG
+944 LSITMPDG
-952 QQFAVN
+952 QQFSVN

-1025 GRARRNQDTVWE
+1025 GRARRNQDTMWE

-1186 TRWERE
+1186 TRWEKE

-1362 PLAMADLVGGA
+1362 PLAMADLVGGV

-1467 QQLVVKIY
+1467 QQLVIKIY
-1475 EANGVNLKERRK
+1475 EANGVNLRERRK

>member
-40 FQPTAK
+40 FKPTAK

-90 LAGLVGKFDGD
+90 LANLVGKFDGD

-128 FSSISEEGRNY
+128 FAAISEEGRNY
-139 LRNLLDVAKSPMSG
+139 MRSLLDVAKSPMAG
-153 QLEAFG
+153 QLETFG

-174 AGIGHKQKVTQ
+174 AGISHSQKVTQ

-219 DEYNSRSTFFGFK
+219 DEYNKRSTFFGFK
-232 DAAEAELSNSVAGVA
+232 DAAKAELSNSVAGMA

-268 WNSHVWTPEELEK
+268 WNSHIWTPEELEK

-296 GGSPENLDALIKL
+296 GGSSENLDDLIKL

-316 DARAA
+316 DSRAA
-321 DAGLGAKLSAGV
+321 EAGLGAKLSAGV

-354 KLINK
+354 KLVNK

-372 ASEGLRTSVAGGD
+372 ASEGLRTSVAGGNA
-385 SDYAGAALGGFVFG
+385 DYSGAALGGFLFG
-399 AGMSAISDAIAAVLK
+399 AGMSAISDAVAAGLK
-414 RGKPEAEFDNEFIG
+414 RSKPEAEFDNEFIG

-450 NTENMKF
+450 NTDGMKF
-457 EGEHSGVPYE
+457 EGEHNGIPYE

-480 GSVLSASNPI
+480 GSVISASNPT

-543 MQSGASGKFGAT
+543 MQSGSSGKFGAT

-566 DQRTYNDLYKAMS
+566 DQRTYNDLYKAMA

-616 QKALTPSERI
+616 QSALTPSERV

-686 GLQEAI
+686 GLQEGIAR
-692 KKSWLASY
+692 SWMNSY

-706 KARVDAMLAEQLQAP
+706 KARVDEM
-721 QPTGRTAGTTPNK
+721 
-734 HSSADTASY
+734 
-743 QIKLDDAATQAS
+743 
-755 DKVAELK
+755 
-762 DVLTNAEKRVADRE
+762 
-776 RKLQNSKDRLAS
+776 
-788 HEAKLKELE
+788 LKELHG
-797 EKLAAKPNSKTI
+797 
-809 PVKIESRKKM
+809 VK
-819 IETQKSHVRVNT
+819 
-831 ERLDYMKGQA
+831 
-841 DKVRDRIA
+841 
-849 KATTEAEA
+849 
-857 ASVAAKRQKASVDGH
+857 
-872 ATTSGETTSG
+872 
-882 NAPQSAQEV
+882 EV
-891 TMDMVEKY
+891 TPEMVEKY

-914 NSSVIEENIEG
+914 NSSIIEENIEG
-925 LVGIENNSF
+925 LVGVENNSF

-944 ISITMPDG
+944 LSITMPDG
-952 QQFAVN
+952 QQFSVN

-970 AYDRRINGDIAIMGS
+970 AYDRRVNGDIAIMGS

-1025 GRARRNQDTVWE
+1025 GRARRNHDTVWE
-1037 TSLRSINDLG
+1037 TSMRAINDLG

-1053 YMGAQNLTEIAGMI
+1053 YMGAQNLTEIAGMF

-1129 TGPAVANIVGT
+1129 TGPAVSNIVGT
-1140 LKYST
+1140 LKYTT

-1186 TRWERE
+1186 TRWEKE

-1276 FKSFTIKSLNSKFLR
+1276 FKSFTIKSLNSKFVR

-1362 PLAMADLVGGA
+1362 PLAMADLVGGI
-1373 LGFESS
+1373 LGVESS
-1379 KMARSTIL
+1379 KMVRSTIL

-1467 QQLVVKIY
+1467 QQLVLKIY

>member
-40 FQPTAK
+40 FVPTAK

-90 LAGLVGKFDGD
+90 LANLVGKFDGD

-128 FSSISEEGRNY
+128 FASISEEGRNY

-153 QLEAFG
+153 QLETFG

-174 AGIGHKQKVTQ
+174 AGIDHKQKVTQ

-232 DAAEAELSNSVAGVA
+232 NAAEAELSNSVAGMA

-268 WNSHVWTPEELEK
+268 WNSHIWTPEELEK

-296 GGSPENLDALIKL
+296 GGSPENLDDLIKL
-309 ANENFEA
+309 ANENFENDSRSA
-316 DARAA
+316 E
-321 DAGLGAKLSAGV
+321 AGLGAKLSAGI

-385 SDYAGAALGGFVFG
+385 ADYSGAALGGFVFG
-399 AGMSAISDAIAAVLK
+399 AGMSAISDAIAAGLK

-445 DLSRM
+445 DLSRI
-450 NTENMKF
+450 NTDSMKF
-457 EGEHSGVPYE
+457 EGEYKGIPYAE
-467 DLPTEKGAVVLHD
+467 LQTEKGAVVLHD
-480 GSVLSASNPI
+480 GSILSASNPI

-543 MQSGASGKFGAT
+543 MQSGSSGKYGST
-555 ASDIHERLHGT
+555 ASDIFEKLRGT

-594 SREETRYT
+594 SREEARYT
-602 IYRRAALAIERPEL
+602 IERRVALAIENPEL
-616 QKALTPSERI
+616 QKTLTPNERI
-626 VMDIIKRHF
+626 VMDIVKRHY
-635 DTKRELMENPAI
+635 DTKRELMENPAV

-672 RHAKALMIQRYGAE
+672 KYAKALKLQRYGAE
-686 GLQEAI
+686 GLQEGIAR
-692 KKSWLASY
+692 SWMCSY
-700 VSRPEV
+700 DLRPAV
-706 KARVDAMLAEQLQAP
+706 KARID
-721 QPTGRTAGTTPNK
+721 
-734 HSSADTASY
+734 
-743 QIKLDDAATQAS
+743 
-755 DKVAELK
+755 
-762 DVLTNAEKRVADRE
+762 
-776 RKLQNSKDRLAS
+776 
-788 HEAKLKELE
+788 EALKEMHGVE
-797 EKLAAKPNSKTI
+797 
-809 PVKIESRKKM
+809 
-819 IETQKSHVRVNT
+819 
-831 ERLDYMKGQA
+831 
-841 DKVRDRIA
+841 
-849 KATTEAEA
+849 
-857 ASVAAKRQKASVDGH
+857 
-872 ATTSGETTSG
+872 
-882 NAPQSAQEV
+882 EV
-891 TMDMVEKY
+891 THDMVYKY
-899 AMDKAYGISHSDQFT
+899 AMDKAYGISHSDRFT
-914 NSSVIEENIEG
+914 NSSIIDENIEG

-944 ISITMPDG
+944 LAITMPDG
-952 QQFAVN
+952 EQFSVN
-958 DLRDFDMFRIMP
+958 DLRDFSMFRIMP

-1186 TRWERE
+1186 TRWEKE

-1362 PLAMADLVGGA
+1362 PLAMADLVGGV

-1414 LEQMPSAGF
+1414 LEQLPSAGF

-1467 QQLVVKIY
+1467 QQLVIKIY
-1475 EANGVNLKERRK
+1475 EANGVNLRERRK

>member
-11 EYDGL
+11 DYDGL

-40 FQPTAK
+40 FVPTAK

-63 AMGLR
+63 ALGLQ

-80 ELAINAAAKH
+80 ELAIDAAAKH

-128 FSSISEEGRNY
+128 FASISEEGRNY
-139 LRNLLDVAKSPMSG
+139 MRSLLDVARSPMAG
-153 QLEAFG
+153 QLETFG
-159 GITPKGKGIPADVGL
+159 GITPKGKGIPAEVGL

-232 DAAEAELSNSVAGVA
+232 DAAEAELSNSVAGMA

-268 WNSHVWTPEELEK
+268 WNSHTWTPEELER

-296 GGSPENLDALIKL
+296 GGSTENLDDLIKL
-309 ANENFEA
+309 ANENFEN
-316 DARAA
+316 DSRAA
-321 DAGLGAKLSAGV
+321 EAGLGAKLSAGV

-345 MVGVTGKGF
+345 MVGVSGKGF
-354 KLINK
+354 KLVNK

-372 ASEGLRTSVAGGD
+372 ASEGLRTSIAGGD
-385 SDYAGAALGGFVFG
+385 ADYSGAALSGFLFG
-399 AGMSAISDAIAAVLK
+399 AGMSAISDAVAAGLK
-414 RGKPEAEFDNEFIG
+414 RSKPEVEFDNEFIG

-450 NTENMKF
+450 NTDGMKF
-457 EGEHSGVPYE
+457 EGEHNGIPYE

-480 GSVLSASNPI
+480 GSVISASNPI

-543 MQSGASGKFGAT
+543 MQSGSSGKFGAT

-579 DAMKDPEFSTGGAKM
+579 DAMKDPEFSTGSAKM
-594 SREETRYT
+594 SREEARYT

-616 QKALTPSERI
+616 QSALTPSERI
-626 VMDIIKRHF
+626 VMDTIKRHF

-686 GLQEAI
+686 GLQEGIAR
-692 KKSWLASY
+692 SWMNSY

-706 KARVDAMLAEQLQAP
+706 KARVDEM
-721 QPTGRTAGTTPNK
+721 
-734 HSSADTASY
+734 
-743 QIKLDDAATQAS
+743 
-755 DKVAELK
+755 
-762 DVLTNAEKRVADRE
+762 
-776 RKLQNSKDRLAS
+776 
-788 HEAKLKELE
+788 LKELHG
-797 EKLAAKPNSKTI
+797 
-809 PVKIESRKKM
+809 VK
-819 IETQKSHVRVNT
+819 
-831 ERLDYMKGQA
+831 
-841 DKVRDRIA
+841 
-849 KATTEAEA
+849 
-857 ASVAAKRQKASVDGH
+857 
-872 ATTSGETTSG
+872 
-882 NAPQSAQEV
+882 EV
-891 TMDMVEKY
+891 TPEMVEKY

-914 NSSVIEENIEG
+914 NSSIIEENIEG

-944 ISITMPDG
+944 LSITMPDG
-952 QQFAVN
+952 QQFSVN

-970 AYDRRINGDIAIMGS
+970 AYDRRVNGDIAIMGS

-1053 YMGAQNLTEIAGMI
+1053 YMGAQNITEIAGMI

-1186 TRWERE
+1186 TRWEKE
-1192 GFLRGASVTPEQMA
+1192 GFLRGASITPEQMA

-1276 FKSFTIKSLNSKFLR
+1276 FKSFTIKSLNSKFVR

-1310 ISMGLAGGYYAM
+1310 ISMGLAGGLYAM
-1322 AAHVKAYGM
+1322 SVHAKAYGM

-1349 AHASLSRSSQLGA
+1349 AHASLSRSSHLGA
-1362 PLAMADLVGGA
+1362 PLAMADLVGGV

-1467 QQLVVKIY
+1467 QQLVIKIY
-1475 EANGVNLKERRK
+1475 EANGVNLRERRK

>member
-128 FSSISEEGRNY
+128 FASISEEGRNY
-139 LRNLLDVAKSPMSG
+139 LRNLLDVAKSPMAG
-153 QLEAFG
+153 QLETFG

-232 DAAEAELSNSVAGVA
+232 NAAEAELSNSVAGMA

-268 WNSHVWTPEELEK
+268 WNSHIWTPEELEK

-296 GGSPENLDALIKL
+296 GGSPENLDELIKL

-316 DARAA
+316 DLRKAE
-321 DAGLGAKLSAGV
+321 AGLGAQLSAGV
-333 IGAGVDPLSYVP
+333 IGAGADPLSYVP
-345 MVGVTGKGF
+345 IVGVTGKGF

-385 SDYAGAALGGFVFG
+385 SDYAGAALGGFLFG
-399 AGMSAISDAIAAVLK
+399 AGMSAISDAIAAGLK

-445 DLSRM
+445 DLSRV

-457 EGEHSGVPYE
+457 EGEYKGVPYE
-467 DLPTEKGAVVLHD
+467 ELPTEKGAVVLHD
-480 GSVLSASNPI
+480 GSILSASNPI

-543 MQSGASGKFGAT
+543 MQSGSSGKYGST
-555 ASDIHERLHGT
+555 ASDIFEKLRGT

-594 SREETRYT
+594 SREEARYT
-602 IYRRAALAIERPEL
+602 IERRVALAIENPEL
-616 QKALTPSERI
+616 QKALTPNERI
-626 VMDIIKRHF
+626 VMDIVKRHY
-635 DTKRELMENPAI
+635 DTKRELMENPAV
-647 FGNTKAVSIF
+647 FGDTKAVSIF

-672 RHAKALMIQRYGAE
+672 KYAKALKLQRYGAE
-686 GLQEAI
+686 GLQEGIAR
-692 KKSWLASY
+692 SWMCSY
-700 VSRPEV
+700 DLRPAV
-706 KARVDAMLAEQLQAP
+706 KARID
-721 QPTGRTAGTTPNK
+721 
-734 HSSADTASY
+734 
-743 QIKLDDAATQAS
+743 
-755 DKVAELK
+755 
-762 DVLTNAEKRVADRE
+762 
-776 RKLQNSKDRLAS
+776 
-788 HEAKLKELE
+788 EALKEMHGVE
-797 EKLAAKPNSKTI
+797 
-809 PVKIESRKKM
+809 
-819 IETQKSHVRVNT
+819 
-831 ERLDYMKGQA
+831 
-841 DKVRDRIA
+841 
-849 KATTEAEA
+849 
-857 ASVAAKRQKASVDGH
+857 
-872 ATTSGETTSG
+872 
-882 NAPQSAQEV
+882 EV
-891 TMDMVEKY
+891 THDMVYKY
-899 AMDKAYGISHSDQFT
+899 AMDKAYGISHSDRFT
-914 NSSVIEENIEG
+914 NSSIIEENIEG

-944 ISITMPDG
+944 LAITMPDG
-952 QQFAVN
+952 EQFSVN
-958 DLRDFDMFRIMP
+958 DLRDFSMFRIMP

-1094 KELKELHASL
+1094 KELKELHSAL

-1109 DQLIRPKRA
+1109 DQLIRPQRA

-1129 TGPAVANIVGT
+1129 TGPVVANIVGT

-1156 MLNGTT
+1156 LLNGTT

-1167 AARQGMLGDVIS
+1167 AARQGVLGDVIS
-1179 ATLTGKT
+1179 ATLSGKT
-1186 TRWERE
+1186 TRWEKE
-1192 GFLRGASVTPEQMA
+1192 GFLRGASVTPEQMQ
-1206 GIKSLIKEHMVR
+1206 GIKALIKEHMVR
-1218 GEDGKF
+1218 GEDGKY
-1224 TVKDKQAFSMDP
+1224 TVKDKHAFSMDP

-1362 PLAMADLVGGA
+1362 PLAMADLVGG
-1373 LGFESS
+1373 LFGVESS

-1387 PKDTMKE
+1387 PKDTMRE
-1394 RDPNKPYTSREVMG
+1394 RDPNKPYTSWEVMG
-1408 AMGSNL
+1408 NMGSNI

-1423 VANVGATLMNAAG
+1423 VANVGASLLNTAG
-1436 VVNSPNKATEQD
+1436 VVNAPNKATEQD

-1467 QQLVVKIY
+1467 QQLVLKIY
-1475 EANGVNLKERRK
+1475 EANGVNLRERRK

>member
-11 EYDGL
+11 DYDGL

-40 FQPTAK
+40 FVPTAK

-63 AMGLR
+63 ALGLR

-122 AYSKGD
+122 AYSNGD
-128 FSSISEEGRNY
+128 FASISEEGRNY
-139 LRNLLDVAKSPMSG
+139 MRSLLDVAKSPMAG
-153 QLEAFG
+153 QLETFG
-159 GITPKGKGIPADVGL
+159 GITPKGKGIPAEVGL

-232 DAAEAELSNSVAGVA
+232 NAAEAELSNSVAGMA

-268 WNSHVWTPEELEK
+268 WNSHIWTPEELEK

-296 GGSPENLDALIKL
+296 GGSPENLDDLIKL
-309 ANENFEA
+309 ANENFEN
-316 DARAA
+316 DSLAA
-321 DAGLGAKLSAGV
+321 EAGLGAKLSAGI

-385 SDYAGAALGGFVFG
+385 ADYAGAALGGFVFG
-399 AGMSAISDAIAAVLK
+399 AGMSAISDAIAAGLK
-414 RGKPEAEFDNEFIG
+414 RSKPEAEFDNEFIG

-438 ARNANST
+438 ARNANSA

-457 EGEHSGVPYE
+457 EGEHNGVPYE
-467 DLPTEKGAVVLHD
+467 DLSTEKGAVVLHD

-523 GSDDADIRR
+523 GSDDVDIRR

-616 QKALTPSERI
+616 QKVLTPSERI

-686 GLQEAI
+686 GLQEGIAR
-692 KKSWLASY
+692 SWMNSY

-706 KARVDAMLAEQLQAP
+706 KARVDEM
-721 QPTGRTAGTTPNK
+721 
-734 HSSADTASY
+734 
-743 QIKLDDAATQAS
+743 
-755 DKVAELK
+755 
-762 DVLTNAEKRVADRE
+762 
-776 RKLQNSKDRLAS
+776 
-788 HEAKLKELE
+788 LKELHG
-797 EKLAAKPNSKTI
+797 
-809 PVKIESRKKM
+809 VK
-819 IETQKSHVRVNT
+819 
-831 ERLDYMKGQA
+831 
-841 DKVRDRIA
+841 
-849 KATTEAEA
+849 
-857 ASVAAKRQKASVDGH
+857 
-872 ATTSGETTSG
+872 
-882 NAPQSAQEV
+882 EV
-891 TMDMVEKY
+891 TPEMVEKY

-914 NSSVIEENIEG
+914 NSSIIEENIEG

-944 ISITMPDG
+944 LSITMPDG
-952 QQFAVN
+952 QQFSVN

-1037 TSLRSINDLG
+1037 TSLRAINDLG

-1186 TRWERE
+1186 TRWEKE
-1192 GFLRGASVTPEQMA
+1192 GFLRGASVTPEQMK
-1206 GIKSLIKEHMVR
+1206 GIKALIKEHMVR
-1218 GEDGKF
+1218 GEDGKY

-1362 PLAMADLVGGA
+1362 PLAMADLVGGV

-1467 QQLVVKIY
+1467 QQLVIKIY
-1475 EANGVNLKERRK
+1475 EANGVNLRERRK

>member
-16 FQKAADANGVSYD
+16 FQKAADVNGVSYD

-40 FQPTAK
+40 FVPTAK

-63 AMGLR
+63 ALGLR

-128 FSSISEEGRNY
+128 FAAISEEGRNY
-139 LRNLLDVAKSPMSG
+139 MRSLLDVARSPMAG
-153 QLEAFG
+153 QLETFG
-159 GITPKGKGIPADVGL
+159 GITPKGKGIPAEVGL
-174 AGIGHKQKVTQ
+174 AGIGHSQKVTQ

-202 PAKPFAKD
+202 PAKQFAKD

-232 DAAEAELSNSVAGVA
+232 NAAEAELSNSVAGMA

-268 WNSHVWTPEELEK
+268 WNSHIWTPEELEK

-296 GGSPENLDALIKL
+296 GGSPENLDDLIKL
-309 ANENFEA
+309 ANDNFEA
-316 DARAA
+316 DSRAA
-321 DAGLGAKLSAGV
+321 EAGLGAKLSAGV

-359 ALVVGAESAALNV
+359 ALVVGVESAALNV
-372 ASEGLRTSVAGGD
+372 ASEGLRTSVAGGAA
-385 SDYAGAALGGFVFG
+385 DYAGAALGGFVFG
-399 AGMSAISDAIAAVLK
+399 AGMSAISDAVAAGLK
-414 RGKPEAEFDNEFIG
+414 RSKPEAEFDNEFIG

-438 ARNANST
+438 ARNANSA

-457 EGEHSGVPYE
+457 EGEYKGIPYE
-467 DLPTEKGAVVLHD
+467 ELPTEKGAVVLHD
-480 GSVLSASNPI
+480 GSILSASNPI

-543 MQSGASGKFGAT
+543 MQSGSSGKYGST
-555 ASDIHERLHGT
+555 ASDIFEKLRGT

-594 SREETRYT
+594 SREEARYT
-602 IYRRAALAIERPEL
+602 IERRVALAIENPEL
-616 QKALTPSERI
+616 QKALTPNERI
-626 VMDIIKRHF
+626 IMDIVKRHY
-635 DTKRELMENPAI
+635 DTKRELMENPAV

-672 RHAKALMIQRYGAE
+672 KYAKALKIQRYGAE
-686 GLQEAI
+686 GLQEGIAR
-692 KKSWLASY
+692 SWMCSY
-700 VSRPEV
+700 DLRPAV
-706 KARVDAMLAEQLQAP
+706 KARID
-721 QPTGRTAGTTPNK
+721 
-734 HSSADTASY
+734 
-743 QIKLDDAATQAS
+743 
-755 DKVAELK
+755 
-762 DVLTNAEKRVADRE
+762 
-776 RKLQNSKDRLAS
+776 
-788 HEAKLKELE
+788 EALKEMHGVE
-797 EKLAAKPNSKTI
+797 
-809 PVKIESRKKM
+809 
-819 IETQKSHVRVNT
+819 
-831 ERLDYMKGQA
+831 
-841 DKVRDRIA
+841 
-849 KATTEAEA
+849 
-857 ASVAAKRQKASVDGH
+857 
-872 ATTSGETTSG
+872 
-882 NAPQSAQEV
+882 EV
-891 TMDMVEKY
+891 THDMVYKY
-899 AMDKAYGISHSDQFT
+899 AMDKAYGISHSDRFT
-914 NSSVIEENIEG
+914 NSSIIEENIEG

-944 ISITMPDG
+944 LAITMPDG
-952 QQFAVN
+952 EQFSVN
-958 DLRDFDMFRIMP
+958 DLRDFSMFRIMP

-1025 GRARRNQDTVWE
+1025 GRARRNQDTMWE
-1037 TSLRSINDLG
+1037 TSMRAINDLG

-1053 YMGAQNLTEIAGMI
+1053 YMGAQNITEIAGMF

-1129 TGPAVANIVGT
+1129 TGPMISNIVGT

-1186 TRWERE
+1186 TRWEKE
-1192 GFLRGASVTPEQMA
+1192 GFLRGASITPEQMA

-1276 FKSFTIKSLNSKFLR
+1276 FKSFTIKSLNSKFVR

-1362 PLAMADLVGGA
+1362 PLAMADLVGGI
-1373 LGFESS
+1373 LGVESS
-1379 KMARSTIL
+1379 KMVRSTIL

-1394 RDPNKPYTSREVMG
+1394 RGPNKPYTSREVMG

-1467 QQLVVKIY
+1467 QQLVLKIY

>member
-11 EYDGL
+11 DYDGL

-40 FQPTAK
+40 FVPTAK

-63 AMGLR
+63 ALGLR

-128 FSSISEEGRNY
+128 FASISEEGRNY
-139 LRNLLDVAKSPMSG
+139 LRNLLDVAKSPMAG
-153 QLEAFG
+153 QLETFG

-174 AGIGHKQKVTQ
+174 AGINHSQKVTQ

-232 DAAEAELSNSVAGVA
+232 NAAEAELSNSVAGMA

-268 WNSHVWTPEELEK
+268 WNSHIWTPEELEK

-296 GGSPENLDALIKL
+296 GGSPENLDDLIKL
-309 ANENFEA
+309 ANENFENDSRSA
-316 DARAA
+316 E
-321 DAGLGAKLSAGV
+321 AGLGAKLSAGI

-385 SDYAGAALGGFVFG
+385 ADYSGAALGGFLFG
-399 AGMSAISDAIAAVLK
+399 AGMSAISDAVADGLK
-414 RGKPEAEFDNEFIG
+414 RSKPEAEFDNEFIG

-457 EGEHSGVPYE
+457 EGEHNGVPYA
-467 DLPTEKGAVVLHD
+467 DLPTERGAVVLHD

-490 NPKTLKEFSEVD
+490 NPKTLQEFSEVD

-626 VMDIIKRHF
+626 VMEIIKRHF

-686 GLQEAI
+686 GLQEGIAR
-692 KKSWLASY
+692 SWMNSY

-706 KARVDAMLAEQLQAP
+706 KARVDEM
-721 QPTGRTAGTTPNK
+721 
-734 HSSADTASY
+734 
-743 QIKLDDAATQAS
+743 
-755 DKVAELK
+755 
-762 DVLTNAEKRVADRE
+762 
-776 RKLQNSKDRLAS
+776 
-788 HEAKLKELE
+788 LKEVHG
-797 EKLAAKPNSKTI
+797 
-809 PVKIESRKKM
+809 VK
-819 IETQKSHVRVNT
+819 
-831 ERLDYMKGQA
+831 
-841 DKVRDRIA
+841 
-849 KATTEAEA
+849 
-857 ASVAAKRQKASVDGH
+857 
-872 ATTSGETTSG
+872 
-882 NAPQSAQEV
+882 EV
-891 TMDMVEKY
+891 TPEMVEKY

-914 NSSVIEENIEG
+914 NSSIIEENIEG

-944 ISITMPDG
+944 LSITMPDG
-952 QQFAVN
+952 QQFSVN

-970 AYDRRINGDIAIMGS
+970 AYDRRVNGDIAIMGS

-1019 TVKILT
+1019 TVKILN

-1067 ATGNVRALGH
+1067 ANGNVRALGH

-1156 MLNGTT
+1156 LLNGTT

-1167 AARQGMLGDVIS
+1167 AARQGMLGDVIN

-1186 TRWERE
+1186 TRWEKE

-1322 AAHVKAYGM
+1322 TAHVKAYGM

-1349 AHASLSRSSQLGA
+1349 AHAALSRSSHLGA
-1362 PLAMADLVGGA
+1362 PLAMADLVGGV

>member
-11 EYDGL
+11 DYDGL

-128 FSSISEEGRNY
+128 FSAISEEGRNY
-139 LRNLLDVAKSPMSG
+139 LRNLLDVAKSPMAG

-159 GITPKGKGIPADVGL
+159 GITPKGKGIPAEVGL

-219 DEYNSRSTFFGFK
+219 DEYNNRSTFFGFK
-232 DAAEAELSNSVAGVA
+232 DAAEAELSNSVAGMA

-268 WNSHVWTPEELEK
+268 WNSHIWTPEELEK

-316 DARAA
+316 DSRAA

-372 ASEGLRTSVAGGD
+372 ASEGLLTSVAGGD

-399 AGMSAISDAIAAVLK
+399 AGMSAISDAIAAGLK

-457 EGEHSGVPYE
+457 EGEHNGVPYE

-480 GSVLSASNPI
+480 GSVISASNPI

-502 PEKAARGIKLA
+502 PEKAAWGVKLA

-523 GSDDADIRR
+523 GSDDANIRR
-532 VAIDL
+532 IAIDL

-555 ASDIHERLHGT
+555 ASDIHERLHST

-579 DAMKDPEFSTGGAKM
+579 DAMKDPEFSTGGSKM
-594 SREETRYT
+594 SREEARYT

-616 QKALTPSERI
+616 QKVLTPSERI

-666 VPHVYD
+666 IPHVYD

-686 GLQEAI
+686 GLQEGIAR
-692 KKSWLASY
+692 SWLNSY
-700 VSRPEV
+700 ASRPEV
-706 KARVDAMLAEQLQAP
+706 KARVDEM
-721 QPTGRTAGTTPNK
+721 
-734 HSSADTASY
+734 
-743 QIKLDDAATQAS
+743 
-755 DKVAELK
+755 
-762 DVLTNAEKRVADRE
+762 
-776 RKLQNSKDRLAS
+776 
-788 HEAKLKELE
+788 LKEVHG
-797 EKLAAKPNSKTI
+797 
-809 PVKIESRKKM
+809 VK
-819 IETQKSHVRVNT
+819 
-831 ERLDYMKGQA
+831 
-841 DKVRDRIA
+841 
-849 KATTEAEA
+849 
-857 ASVAAKRQKASVDGH
+857 
-872 ATTSGETTSG
+872 
-882 NAPQSAQEV
+882 EV
-891 TMDMVEKY
+891 TPEMVEKY

-944 ISITMPDG
+944 LSITMPDG

-985 TGKTTKELKDEIL
+985 TGKTTQELKDEIL
-998 ALKAKAEGDGKKTG
+998 ALKASAEGNGKKTG

-1025 GRARRNQDTVWE
+1025 GRARRNHDTVWE

-1129 TGPAVANIVGT
+1129 TGPMVANIVGT

-1179 ATLTGKT
+1179 ATLSGKT
-1186 TRWERE
+1186 TRWEKE
-1192 GFLRGASVTPEQMA
+1192 GFLRGASVTPEQMK
-1206 GIKSLIKEHMVR
+1206 GIKALIKEHMVR
-1218 GEDGKF
+1218 GEDGKY

-1276 FKSFTIKSLNSKFLR
+1276 FKSFTIKSLNSKFIKL
-1291 TFYDGYKNNRAI
+1291 FYDGYKNSRAV

-1362 PLAMADLVGGA
+1362 PLAMADLIGGA
-1373 LGFESS
+1373 FGVESS

-1387 PKDTMKE
+1387 PKDTMKK
-1394 RDPNKPYTSREVMG
+1394 RDPNKPYTSWEVMG

-1423 VANVGATLMNAAG
+1423 VANVGATLLNTAG
-1436 VVNSPNKATEQD
+1436 VVNAPNKATEQD

-1467 QQLVVKIY
+1467 QQLVLKIY

>member
-11 EYDGL
+11 DYDGL

-40 FQPTAK
+40 FVPTAK

-63 AMGLR
+63 ALGLR

-128 FSSISEEGRNY
+128 FASISEEGRNY
-139 LRNLLDVAKSPMSG
+139 LRNLLDVAKSPMAG
-153 QLEAFG
+153 QLETFG
-159 GITPKGKGIPADVGL
+159 GITPKGKGIPAEAGL
-174 AGIGHKQKVTQ
+174 AGIGHSQKVTQ

-232 DAAEAELSNSVAGVA
+232 NAAEAELSNSVAGMA
-247 FRAGRLDNGFDVFK
+247 LRAGRLDNGFDVFK

-268 WNSHVWTPEELEK
+268 WNSHIWTPEELEK
-281 IRTEVKNPAYINVVT
+281 IRTEVKNPAYLNVVT

-309 ANENFEA
+309 ANENFEN
-316 DARAA
+316 DSLAA
-321 DAGLGAKLSAGV
+321 ESGLGAKLSAGV

-345 MVGVTGKGF
+345 MVGVTGNGF

-385 SDYAGAALGGFVFG
+385 ADYAGAALGGFVFG
-399 AGMSAISDAIAAVLK
+399 AGMSAISDAVAAGLK
-414 RGKPEAEFDNEFIG
+414 RSKPEAEFDNEFIG

-450 NTENMKF
+450 NTEDMKF
-457 EGEHSGVPYE
+457 EGEYKGVPYE
-467 DLPTEKGAVVLHD
+467 ELPTEKGAVVLHD
-480 GSVLSASNPI
+480 GSILSASNPI

-543 MQSGASGKFGAT
+543 MQSGSSGKYGST
-555 ASDIHERLHGT
+555 ASDIFEKLRGT

-594 SREETRYT
+594 SREEARYT
-602 IYRRAALAIERPEL
+602 VERRVALAIENPEL
-616 QKALTPSERI
+616 QKALTPNERI
-626 VMDIIKRHF
+626 VMDIVKRHY
-635 DTKRELMENPAI
+635 DTKRELMENPAV

-672 RHAKALMIQRYGAE
+672 KYAKALKIQRYGAE
-686 GLQEAI
+686 GLQEGIAR
-692 KKSWLASY
+692 SWMCSY
-700 VSRPEV
+700 DLRPAV
-706 KARVDAMLAEQLQAP
+706 KARID
-721 QPTGRTAGTTPNK
+721 
-734 HSSADTASY
+734 
-743 QIKLDDAATQAS
+743 
-755 DKVAELK
+755 
-762 DVLTNAEKRVADRE
+762 
-776 RKLQNSKDRLAS
+776 
-788 HEAKLKELE
+788 EALKEMHGVE
-797 EKLAAKPNSKTI
+797 
-809 PVKIESRKKM
+809 
-819 IETQKSHVRVNT
+819 
-831 ERLDYMKGQA
+831 
-841 DKVRDRIA
+841 
-849 KATTEAEA
+849 
-857 ASVAAKRQKASVDGH
+857 
-872 ATTSGETTSG
+872 
-882 NAPQSAQEV
+882 EV
-891 TMDMVEKY
+891 THDMVYKY
-899 AMDKAYGISHSDQFT
+899 AMDKAYGISHSDRFT
-914 NSSVIEENIEG
+914 NSSIIEENIEG

-944 ISITMPDG
+944 LAITMPDG
-952 QQFAVN
+952 EQFSVN
-958 DLRDFDMFRIMP
+958 DLRDFSMLRIMA

-1037 TSLRSINDLG
+1037 TSLRAINDLG

-1067 ATGNVRALGH
+1067 AAGNVRALGH

-1109 DQLIRPKRA
+1109 DQLIRPQRA

-1129 TGPAVANIVGT
+1129 TGPVVANIVGT

-1186 TRWERE
+1186 TRWEKE

-1206 GIKSLIKEHMVR
+1206 GIKALIKEHMVR

-1224 TVKDKQAFSMDP
+1224 TVKDKHSFSMDP

-1362 PLAMADLVGGA
+1362 PLAMADLVGG
-1373 LGFESS
+1373 LFGVESS

-1394 RDPNKPYTSREVMG
+1394 RDPNKPYTSWEVMG
-1408 AMGSNL
+1408 NMGSNI

-1423 VANVGATLMNAAG
+1423 VANVGASLLNTAG
-1436 VVNSPNKATEQD
+1436 VVNAPNKATEQD

-1467 QQLVVKIY
+1467 QQLVLKIY
-1475 EANGVNLKERRK
+1475 EANGVNLRERRK

>member
-11 EYDGL
+11 DYDGL

-40 FQPTAK
+40 FVPTAK

-63 AMGLR
+63 ALGLR

-128 FSSISEEGRNY
+128 FASISEEGRNY
-139 LRNLLDVAKSPMSG
+139 LRNLLDVAKSPMAG
-153 QLEAFG
+153 QLETFG
-159 GITPKGKGIPADVGL
+159 GITPKGKGIPAEVGL

-232 DAAEAELSNSVAGVA
+232 NAAEAELSNSVAGMA

-268 WNSHVWTPEELEK
+268 WNSHIWTPEELEK

-296 GGSPENLDALIKL
+296 GGSPENLDDLIKL
-309 ANENFEA
+309 ANENFA
-316 DARAA
+316 NDSLAA
-321 DAGLGAKLSAGV
+321 EAGLGAKLSAGI

-372 ASEGLRTSVAGGD
+372 ASEGLRTSVAGGNA
-385 SDYAGAALGGFVFG
+385 DYAGAALGGFVFG
-399 AGMSAISDAIAAVLK
+399 AGMSAISDAVAAGLK
-414 RGKPEAEFDNEFIG
+414 RSKPEAEFDNEFIG

-450 NTENMKF
+450 NTEDMKF
-457 EGEHSGVPYE
+457 AGEHNGVPYE

-616 QKALTPSERI
+616 QKVLTPSERI

-686 GLQEAI
+686 GLQEGIAR
-692 KKSWLASY
+692 SWMNSY

-706 KARVDAMLAEQLQAP
+706 KARVDEM
-721 QPTGRTAGTTPNK
+721 
-734 HSSADTASY
+734 
-743 QIKLDDAATQAS
+743 
-755 DKVAELK
+755 
-762 DVLTNAEKRVADRE
+762 
-776 RKLQNSKDRLAS
+776 
-788 HEAKLKELE
+788 LKELHG
-797 EKLAAKPNSKTI
+797 
-809 PVKIESRKKM
+809 VK
-819 IETQKSHVRVNT
+819 
-831 ERLDYMKGQA
+831 
-841 DKVRDRIA
+841 
-849 KATTEAEA
+849 
-857 ASVAAKRQKASVDGH
+857 
-872 ATTSGETTSG
+872 
-882 NAPQSAQEV
+882 EV
-891 TMDMVEKY
+891 TPEMVEKY

-914 NSSVIEENIEG
+914 NSSIIEENIEG

-944 ISITMPDG
+944 LSITMPDG
-952 QQFAVN
+952 QQFSVN

-985 TGKTTKELKDEIL
+985 TGKTTKELRDEIL

-1186 TRWERE
+1186 TRWEKE

-1362 PLAMADLVGGA
+1362 PLAMADLVGGV

>member
-11 EYDGL
+11 DYDGL

-90 LAGLVGKFDGD
+90 LANLVGKFDGD

-122 AYSKGD
+122 AYSNGD
-128 FSSISEEGRNY
+128 FASISEEGRNY
-139 LRNLLDVAKSPMSG
+139 MRSLLDVAKSPMAG
-153 QLEAFG
+153 QLETFG
-159 GITPKGKGIPADVGL
+159 GITPKGKGVPADVGL
-174 AGIGHKQKVTQ
+174 AGISHSQKVTQ

-219 DEYNSRSTFFGFK
+219 DEYNKRSTFFGFK
-232 DAAEAELSNSVAGVA
+232 NAAEAELSNSVAGMA

-268 WNSHVWTPEELEK
+268 WNSHIWTPEELEK
-281 IRTEVKNPAYINVVT
+281 IRTEVKNPAYLNVVT

-309 ANENFEA
+309 ANENFETDSHA
-316 DARAA
+316 SE
-321 DAGLGAKLSAGV
+321 AGLGAKLSAGI

-359 ALVVGAESAALNV
+359 SLVVGAESAALNV

-385 SDYAGAALGGFVFG
+385 ADYAGAALGGFMFG
-399 AGMSAISDAIAAVLK
+399 AGMSIISDTIAAGLK
-414 RGKPEAEFDNEFIG
+414 RNKPEAEFDNEFIG

-445 DLSRM
+445 DLSRI
-450 NTENMKF
+450 NTDGMKF
-457 EGEHSGVPYE
+457 EGEYKGIPYE
-467 DLPTEKGAVVLHD
+467 ELPTEKGAVVLHD
-480 GSVLSASNPI
+480 GSILSASNPI

-502 PEKAARGIKLA
+502 PEKAARGIRLA

-543 MQSGASGKFGAT
+543 MQSGSSGKYGST
-555 ASDIHERLHGT
+555 ASDIFEKLHGT

-594 SREETRYT
+594 SREEARYT
-602 IYRRAALAIERPEL
+602 IERRVALAIENPEL
-616 QKALTPSERI
+616 QKALTPNERI
-626 VMDIIKRHF
+626 VMDIVKRHY
-635 DTKRELMENPAI
+635 DTKRELMENPAV

-672 RHAKALMIQRYGAE
+672 KYAKALKLQRYGAE
-686 GLQEAI
+686 GLQEGIARSWMCSYDLRPTV
-692 KKSWLASY
+692 KS
-700 VSRPEV
+700 RI
-706 KARVDAMLAEQLQAP
+706 D
-721 QPTGRTAGTTPNK
+721 
-734 HSSADTASY
+734 
-743 QIKLDDAATQAS
+743 
-755 DKVAELK
+755 
-762 DVLTNAEKRVADRE
+762 
-776 RKLQNSKDRLAS
+776 
-788 HEAKLKELE
+788 EALKE
-797 EKLAAKPNSKTI
+797 
-809 PVKIESRKKM
+809 M
-819 IETQKSHVRVNT
+819 H
-831 ERLDYMKGQA
+831 G
-841 DKVRDRIA
+841 
-849 KATTEAEA
+849 
-857 ASVAAKRQKASVDGH
+857 VD
-872 ATTSGETTSG
+872 
-882 NAPQSAQEV
+882 EV
-891 TMDMVEKY
+891 TRDMVYKY
-899 AMDKAYGISHSDQFT
+899 AMDKAYGISHSDRFT
-914 NSSVIEENIEG
+914 NSSTIEENIEG

-944 ISITMPDG
+944 LAITMPDG
-952 QQFAVN
+952 QQFSVN
-958 DLRDFDMFRIMP
+958 DLRDFSMLRIMA
-970 AYDRRINGDIAIMGS
+970 AYDRRVNGDIAIMGS

-1053 YMGAQNLTEIAGMI
+1053 YMGAQNITEIAGMI

-1094 KELKELHASL
+1094 KELKELHSAL

-1109 DQLIRPKRA
+1109 DQLIRPQRA

-1129 TGPAVANIVGT
+1129 TGPVVANIVGT

-1156 MLNGTT
+1156 LLNGTT

-1179 ATLTGKT
+1179 ATLSGKT
-1186 TRWERE
+1186 SRWEKG
-1192 GFLRGASVTPEQMA
+1192 GFLRGASITPEQMA
-1206 GIKSLIKEHMVR
+1206 GIRSLIKEHMVR
-1218 GEDGKF
+1218 GEDGKY
-1224 TVKDKQAFSMDP
+1224 TVKDKHAFSMDP

-1303 DAALTGI
+1303 DAALSGI
-1310 ISMGLAGGYYAM
+1310 VSMGLAGGYYAM

-1362 PLAMADLVGGA
+1362 PLAMADLVGGV

-1394 RDPNKPYTSREVMG
+1394 RDPNKPYSSKEVMG
-1408 AMGSNL
+1408 AMGANL

-1423 VANVGATLMNAAG
+1423 VANVGATLLNTAG
-1436 VVNSPNKATEQD
+1436 VINSPNKATEQD

-1467 QQLVVKIY
+1467 QQLVIKIY

>member
-40 FQPTAK
+40 FKPTAK

-90 LAGLVGKFDGD
+90 LANLVGKFDGD

-128 FSSISEEGRNY
+128 FASISEEGRNY
-139 LRNLLDVAKSPMSG
+139 MRSLLDVAKSPMAG
-153 QLEAFG
+153 QLETFG

-174 AGIGHKQKVTQ
+174 AGISHSQKVTQ

-219 DEYNSRSTFFGFK
+219 DEYNKRSTFFGFK
-232 DAAEAELSNSVAGVA
+232 NAAKAELSNSVAGMA
-247 FRAGRLDNGFDVFK
+247 FRAGRLDDGFDVFK

-268 WNSHVWTPEELEK
+268 WNSHIWTPEELEK

-296 GGSPENLDALIKL
+296 GGSPENLDDLIKL
-309 ANENFEA
+309 ANENFA
-316 DARAA
+316 NDSRAA
-321 DAGLGAKLSAGV
+321 EAGLGAKLSAGV

-385 SDYAGAALGGFVFG
+385 ADYSGAALGGFVFG
-399 AGMSAISDAIAAVLK
+399 AGMSAISDAVAAGLK
-414 RGKPEAEFDNEFIG
+414 RSKPEAEFDNEFIG

-457 EGEHSGVPYE
+457 EGEHNGIPYE

-480 GSVLSASNPI
+480 GSVVSASNPT

-594 SREETRYT
+594 SREEVRYT

-686 GLQEAI
+686 GLQEGIAR
-692 KKSWLASY
+692 SWMNSY
-700 VSRPEV
+700 ASRPEV
-706 KARVDAMLAEQLQAP
+706 KARVDEM
-721 QPTGRTAGTTPNK
+721 
-734 HSSADTASY
+734 
-743 QIKLDDAATQAS
+743 
-755 DKVAELK
+755 
-762 DVLTNAEKRVADRE
+762 
-776 RKLQNSKDRLAS
+776 
-788 HEAKLKELE
+788 LKELHG
-797 EKLAAKPNSKTI
+797 
-809 PVKIESRKKM
+809 VK
-819 IETQKSHVRVNT
+819 
-831 ERLDYMKGQA
+831 
-841 DKVRDRIA
+841 
-849 KATTEAEA
+849 
-857 ASVAAKRQKASVDGH
+857 
-872 ATTSGETTSG
+872 
-882 NAPQSAQEV
+882 EV
-891 TMDMVEKY
+891 TPEMVEKY

-914 NSSVIEENIEG
+914 NSSIIEENIEG
-925 LVGIENNSF
+925 LVGVENNSF

-944 ISITMPDG
+944 LSITMPDG
-952 QQFAVN
+952 QQFSVN

-970 AYDRRINGDIAIMGS
+970 AYDRRVNGDIAIMGS

-1037 TSLRSINDLG
+1037 TSMRAINDLG

-1053 YMGAQNLTEIAGMI
+1053 YMSAQNLTEIAGMF

-1167 AARQGMLGDVIS
+1167 AARQGVLGDVIS

-1186 TRWERE
+1186 TRWEKE

-1303 DAALTGI
+1303 DAALSGI

-1362 PLAMADLVGGA
+1362 PLAMADLVGGI
-1373 LGFESS
+1373 LGVESS
-1379 KMARSTIL
+1379 KMVRSTIL

-1394 RDPNKPYTSREVMG
+1394 RDPNKPYSSREVMG

-1423 VANVGATLMNAAG
+1423 VANVGATLLNTAG
-1436 VVNSPNKATEQD
+1436 VVNSPNRATEQD

-1467 QQLVVKIY
+1467 QQLVIKIY
-1475 EANGVNLKERRK
+1475 EANGVNLRERRK

>member
-40 FQPTAK
+40 FVPTAK

-63 AMGLR
+63 ALGLR

-128 FSSISEEGRNY
+128 FAAISEEGRNY
-139 LRNLLDVAKSPMSG
+139 MRSLLDVARSPMAG
-153 QLEAFG
+153 QLETFG
-159 GITPKGKGIPADVGL
+159 GITPKGKGIPAEVGL
-174 AGIGHKQKVTQ
+174 AGIGHSQKVTQ

-219 DEYNSRSTFFGFK
+219 DEYNKRSTFFGFK
-232 DAAEAELSNSVAGVA
+232 NAAEAELSNSVAGMA

-268 WNSHVWTPEELEK
+268 WNSHIWTPEELER

-296 GGSPENLDALIKL
+296 GGSPENLDDLIKL
-309 ANENFEA
+309 ANENFEN
-316 DARAA
+316 DSRAA
-321 DAGLGAKLSAGV
+321 EAGLGAKLSAGV

-354 KLINK
+354 KLVNK

-372 ASEGLRTSVAGGD
+372 ASEGLRTSVAGGEAHY
-385 SDYAGAALGGFVFG
+385 SSAALSGFLFG
-399 AGMSAISDAIAAVLK
+399 AGMSAISDAVAAGLK
-414 RGKPEAEFDNEFIG
+414 RNKPEVEFGNEFIG

-438 ARNANST
+438 ARNANSA

-450 NTENMKF
+450 NTDGMKF
-457 EGEHSGVPYE
+457 EGEHNGIPYE

-480 GSVLSASNPI
+480 GSVISASNPT

-616 QKALTPSERI
+616 QSALTPSEKI

-686 GLQEAI
+686 GLQEGIAR
-692 KKSWLASY
+692 SWMNSY

-706 KARVDAMLAEQLQAP
+706 KARVDEM
-721 QPTGRTAGTTPNK
+721 
-734 HSSADTASY
+734 
-743 QIKLDDAATQAS
+743 
-755 DKVAELK
+755 
-762 DVLTNAEKRVADRE
+762 
-776 RKLQNSKDRLAS
+776 
-788 HEAKLKELE
+788 LKELHG
-797 EKLAAKPNSKTI
+797 
-809 PVKIESRKKM
+809 VK
-819 IETQKSHVRVNT
+819 
-831 ERLDYMKGQA
+831 
-841 DKVRDRIA
+841 
-849 KATTEAEA
+849 
-857 ASVAAKRQKASVDGH
+857 
-872 ATTSGETTSG
+872 
-882 NAPQSAQEV
+882 EV
-891 TMDMVEKY
+891 TPEMVEKY

-914 NSSVIEENIEG
+914 NSSIIEENIEG

-944 ISITMPDG
+944 LSITMPDG
-952 QQFAVN
+952 QQFSVN

-970 AYDRRINGDIAIMGS
+970 AYDRRVNGDIAIMGS

-1037 TSLRSINDLG
+1037 TSMRAINDLG

-1053 YMGAQNLTEIAGMI
+1053 YMGAQNLTEIAGMF

-1186 TRWERE
+1186 TRWEKE
-1192 GFLRGASVTPEQMA
+1192 GFLRGASITPEQMA

-1276 FKSFTIKSLNSKFLR
+1276 FKSFTIKSLNSKFIR

-1331 PKEKRK
+1331 PKEQRK

-1362 PLAMADLVGGA
+1362 PLAMADLVGGI
-1373 LGFESS
+1373 LGVESS
-1379 KMARSTIL
+1379 KMVRSTIL

-1467 QQLVVKIY
+1467 QQLVLKIY

>member
-11 EYDGL
+11 DYDGL

-40 FQPTAK
+40 FVPTAK

-90 LAGLVGKFDGD
+90 LASLVGKFDGD

-128 FSSISEEGRNY
+128 FASISEEGRNY
-139 LRNLLDVAKSPMSG
+139 MRSLLDVAKSPMAG
-153 QLEAFG
+153 QLETFG
-159 GITPKGKGIPADVGL
+159 GITPKGKGIPAEVGL
-174 AGIGHKQKVTQ
+174 AGIGHSQKVTQ

-219 DEYNSRSTFFGFK
+219 DEYNKRSTFFGFK
-232 DAAEAELSNSVAGVA
+232 DAAKAELSNSVAGMA
-247 FRAGRLDNGFDVFK
+247 FRAGRLDDGFDVFK

-268 WNSHVWTPEELEK
+268 WNSHIWTPEELEK

-296 GGSPENLDALIKL
+296 GGSPENLDDLIKL
-309 ANENFEA
+309 ANENFEN
-316 DARAA
+316 DSHAA
-321 DAGLGAKLSAGV
+321 EAGLGAKLSAGV

-354 KLINK
+354 KLVNK

-372 ASEGLRTSVAGGD
+372 ASEGLRTSVAGGNA
-385 SDYAGAALGGFVFG
+385 DYSGAALGGFVFG
-399 AGMSAISDAIAAVLK
+399 AGMSAISDAVAAGLK
-414 RGKPEAEFDNEFIG
+414 RSKPEAEFDNEFIG

-457 EGEHSGVPYE
+457 EGEHNGIPYE

-480 GSVLSASNPI
+480 GSVISASNPT

-523 GSDDADIRR
+523 GSDDAEIRR

-543 MQSGASGKFGAT
+543 MQSGSSGKFGAT

-616 QKALTPSERI
+616 QSALTPSEKI

-686 GLQEAI
+686 GLQEGIAR
-692 KKSWLASY
+692 SWMNSY
-700 VSRPEV
+700 ASRPEV
-706 KARVDAMLAEQLQAP
+706 KARVDEM
-721 QPTGRTAGTTPNK
+721 
-734 HSSADTASY
+734 
-743 QIKLDDAATQAS
+743 
-755 DKVAELK
+755 
-762 DVLTNAEKRVADRE
+762 
-776 RKLQNSKDRLAS
+776 
-788 HEAKLKELE
+788 LKELHG
-797 EKLAAKPNSKTI
+797 
-809 PVKIESRKKM
+809 VK
-819 IETQKSHVRVNT
+819 
-831 ERLDYMKGQA
+831 
-841 DKVRDRIA
+841 
-849 KATTEAEA
+849 
-857 ASVAAKRQKASVDGH
+857 
-872 ATTSGETTSG
+872 
-882 NAPQSAQEV
+882 EV
-891 TMDMVEKY
+891 TPEMVEKY

-914 NSSVIEENIEG
+914 NSSIIEENIEG

-944 ISITMPDG
+944 LSITMPDG
-952 QQFAVN
+952 QQFSVN

-970 AYDRRINGDIAIMGS
+970 AYDRRVNGDIAIMGS
-985 TGKTTKELKDEIL
+985 TGKTAKELKDEIL

-1037 TSLRSINDLG
+1037 TSMRAINDLG

-1053 YMGAQNLTEIAGMI
+1053 YMGAQNLTEIAGMF

-1186 TRWERE
+1186 TRWEKE
-1192 GFLRGASVTPEQMA
+1192 GFLRGASITPEQMA

-1276 FKSFTIKSLNSKFLR
+1276 FKSFTIKSLNSKFVR

-1331 PKEKRK
+1331 PKEQRK

-1362 PLAMADLVGGA
+1362 PLAMADLVGGV

-1379 KMARSTIL
+1379 KMVRSTIL

-1436 VVNSPNKATEQD
+1436 VVNSPNKATSQD

-1467 QQLVVKIY
+1467 QQLVIKIY

>member
-11 EYDGL
+11 DYDGL

-40 FQPTAK
+40 FVPTAK

-63 AMGLR
+63 ALGLR

-128 FSSISEEGRNY
+128 FASISEEGRNY
-139 LRNLLDVAKSPMSG
+139 MRNLLDVAKSPMAG
-153 QLEAFG
+153 QLETFG
-159 GITPKGKGIPADVGL
+159 GITPKGKGIPAEVGL

-232 DAAEAELSNSVAGVA
+232 NAAEAELSNSVAGMA

-268 WNSHVWTPEELEK
+268 WNSHIWTPEELEK

-296 GGSPENLDALIKL
+296 GGSPENLDDLIKL
-309 ANENFEA
+309 ANENFEN
-316 DARAA
+316 DSRAA
-321 DAGLGAKLSAGV
+321 EAGLGAKLSAGV

-385 SDYAGAALGGFVFG
+385 ADYAGAALGGFVFG
-399 AGMSAISDAIAAVLK
+399 AGMSAISDAVAAGLK
-414 RGKPEAEFDNEFIG
+414 RSKPEAEFDNEFIG

-438 ARNANST
+438 ARNANSA

-457 EGEHSGVPYE
+457 EGEHNGVPYA
-467 DLPTEKGAVVLHD
+467 DLPTERGAVVLHD

-686 GLQEAI
+686 GLQEGIAR
-692 KKSWLASY
+692 SWMNSY
-700 VSRPEV
+700 VSRHEV
-706 KARVDAMLAEQLQAP
+706 KARVDEM
-721 QPTGRTAGTTPNK
+721 
-734 HSSADTASY
+734 
-743 QIKLDDAATQAS
+743 
-755 DKVAELK
+755 
-762 DVLTNAEKRVADRE
+762 
-776 RKLQNSKDRLAS
+776 
-788 HEAKLKELE
+788 LKEVHG
-797 EKLAAKPNSKTI
+797 
-809 PVKIESRKKM
+809 VK
-819 IETQKSHVRVNT
+819 
-831 ERLDYMKGQA
+831 
-841 DKVRDRIA
+841 
-849 KATTEAEA
+849 
-857 ASVAAKRQKASVDGH
+857 
-872 ATTSGETTSG
+872 
-882 NAPQSAQEV
+882 EV
-891 TMDMVEKY
+891 TPEMVEKY

-914 NSSVIEENIEG
+914 NSSIIEENIEG

-944 ISITMPDG
+944 LSITMPDG
-952 QQFAVN
+952 QQFSVN

-1186 TRWERE
+1186 TRWEKE

-1206 GIKSLIKEHMVR
+1206 GIRSLIKEHMVR
-1218 GEDGKF
+1218 GDDGKF

-1362 PLAMADLVGGA
+1362 PLAMADLVGGV

-1387 PKDTMKE
+1387 PKDTTKE

-1436 VVNSPNKATEQD
+1436 VVNAPNKATEQD

-1467 QQLVVKIY
+1467 QQLVIKIY
-1475 EANGVNLKERRK
+1475 EANGVNLRERRK

>member
-11 EYDGL
+11 DYDGL

-40 FQPTAK
+40 FVPTAK

-63 AMGLR
+63 ALGLR

-128 FSSISEEGRNY
+128 FASISEEGRNY
-139 LRNLLDVAKSPMSG
+139 MRNLLDVAKSPMAG
-153 QLEAFG
+153 QLETFG
-159 GITPKGKGIPADVGL
+159 GITPKGKGIPAEVGL

-232 DAAEAELSNSVAGVA
+232 NAAEAELSNSVAGMA

-268 WNSHVWTPEELEK
+268 WNSHIWTPEELEK

-296 GGSPENLDALIKL
+296 GGSPENLDDLIKL
-309 ANENFEA
+309 ANENFEN
-316 DARAA
+316 DSRAA
-321 DAGLGAKLSAGV
+321 EAGLGAKLSAGV

-385 SDYAGAALGGFVFG
+385 ADYAGAALGGFVFG
-399 AGMSAISDAIAAVLK
+399 AGMSAISDAVAAGLK
-414 RGKPEAEFDNEFIG
+414 RSKPEAEFDNEFIG

-438 ARNANST
+438 ARNANSA

-457 EGEHSGVPYE
+457 EGEHNGVPYA
-467 DLPTEKGAVVLHD
+467 DLPTERGAVVLHD

-686 GLQEAI
+686 GLQEGIAR
-692 KKSWLASY
+692 SWMNSY
-700 VSRPEV
+700 VSRHEV
-706 KARVDAMLAEQLQAP
+706 KARVDEM
-721 QPTGRTAGTTPNK
+721 
-734 HSSADTASY
+734 
-743 QIKLDDAATQAS
+743 
-755 DKVAELK
+755 
-762 DVLTNAEKRVADRE
+762 
-776 RKLQNSKDRLAS
+776 
-788 HEAKLKELE
+788 LKEVHG
-797 EKLAAKPNSKTI
+797 
-809 PVKIESRKKM
+809 VK
-819 IETQKSHVRVNT
+819 
-831 ERLDYMKGQA
+831 
-841 DKVRDRIA
+841 
-849 KATTEAEA
+849 
-857 ASVAAKRQKASVDGH
+857 
-872 ATTSGETTSG
+872 
-882 NAPQSAQEV
+882 EV
-891 TMDMVEKY
+891 TPEMVEKY

-914 NSSVIEENIEG
+914 NSSIIEENIEG

-944 ISITMPDG
+944 LSITMPDG
-952 QQFAVN
+952 QQFSVN

-1094 KELKELHASL
+1094 KELKELHASM

-1186 TRWERE
+1186 TRWEKE

-1206 GIKSLIKEHMVR
+1206 GIRSLIKEHMVR
-1218 GEDGKF
+1218 GDDGKF

-1362 PLAMADLVGGA
+1362 PLAMADLVGGV

-1387 PKDTMKE
+1387 PKDTTKE

-1436 VVNSPNKATEQD
+1436 VVNAPNKATEQD

-1467 QQLVVKIY
+1467 QQLVIKIY
-1475 EANGVNLKERRK
+1475 EANGVNLRERRK

>member
-11 EYDGL
+11 DYDGL
-16 FQKAADANGVSYD
+16 FQKAADATGVSYD

-63 AMGLR
+63 ALGLR

-128 FSSISEEGRNY
+128 FASISEEGRNY
-139 LRNLLDVAKSPMSG
+139 MRSLLDVAKSPMAG
-153 QLEAFG
+153 QLETFG
-159 GITPKGKGIPADVGL
+159 GITPKGKGIPAEVGL

-190 TSFDVKGIEQEA
+190 TSFDVKGIEQED

-232 DAAEAELSNSVAGVA
+232 NAAEAELSNSVAGMA

-268 WNSHVWTPEELEK
+268 WNSHIWTPEELEK

-296 GGSPENLDALIKL
+296 GGSPENLDDLIKL
-309 ANENFEA
+309 ANENFEN
-316 DARAA
+316 DSLAA
-321 DAGLGAKLSAGV
+321 EAGLGAKLSAGI

-345 MVGVTGKGF
+345 MVGVTGNGF

-385 SDYAGAALGGFVFG
+385 AYYAGAALGGFVFG
-399 AGMSAISDAIAAVLK
+399 AGMSAISDAVAAGLK
-414 RGKPEAEFDNEFIG
+414 RSKPEAEFDNEFIG

-438 ARNANST
+438 ARNANSA

-457 EGEHSGVPYE
+457 EGEHNGVPYE

-490 NPKTLKEFSEVD
+490 NPKTIKEFSEVD
-502 PEKAARGIKLA
+502 PENAARGIQLA

-555 ASDIHERLHGT
+555 ASDIHERLYGT

-616 QKALTPSERI
+616 QKVLTPSERI

-657 PESRHKGTY
+657 PESRNKGTY

-686 GLQEAI
+686 GLQEGIAR
-692 KKSWLASY
+692 SWMNSY

-706 KARVDAMLAEQLQAP
+706 KARVDEM
-721 QPTGRTAGTTPNK
+721 
-734 HSSADTASY
+734 
-743 QIKLDDAATQAS
+743 
-755 DKVAELK
+755 
-762 DVLTNAEKRVADRE
+762 
-776 RKLQNSKDRLAS
+776 
-788 HEAKLKELE
+788 LKEVHG
-797 EKLAAKPNSKTI
+797 
-809 PVKIESRKKM
+809 VK
-819 IETQKSHVRVNT
+819 
-831 ERLDYMKGQA
+831 
-841 DKVRDRIA
+841 
-849 KATTEAEA
+849 
-857 ASVAAKRQKASVDGH
+857 
-872 ATTSGETTSG
+872 
-882 NAPQSAQEV
+882 EV
-891 TMDMVEKY
+891 TPEMVEKY

-914 NSSVIEENIEG
+914 NSSIIEENIEG

-944 ISITMPDG
+944 LSITMPDG
-952 QQFAVN
+952 QQFSVN

-998 ALKAKAEGDGKKTG
+998 ALKVKAEGDGKKTG

-1037 TSLRSINDLG
+1037 TSLRAINDLG

-1053 YMGAQNLTEIAGMI
+1053 YMGAQNITEIAGMI
-1067 ATGNVRALGH
+1067 VTGNVRALGH

-1129 TGPAVANIVGT
+1129 TGPAVSNIVGT
-1140 LKYST
+1140 LKYTT

-1186 TRWERE
+1186 TRWEKE

-1276 FKSFTIKSLNSKFLR
+1276 FKSFTIKSLNSKFVR

-1362 PLAMADLVGGA
+1362 PLAMADLVGGI
-1373 LGFESS
+1373 LGVESS
-1379 KMARSTIL
+1379 KMVRSTIL

>member
-40 FQPTAK
+40 FKPTAK

-90 LAGLVGKFDGD
+90 LANLVGKFDGD

-128 FSSISEEGRNY
+128 FAAISEEGRNY
-139 LRNLLDVAKSPMSG
+139 MRSLLDVAKSPMAG
-153 QLEAFG
+153 QLETFG

-174 AGIGHKQKVTQ
+174 AGIGHSQKVTQ

-219 DEYNSRSTFFGFK
+219 DEYNKRSTFFGFK
-232 DAAEAELSNSVAGVA
+232 DAAKAELSNSVAGMA

-268 WNSHVWTPEELEK
+268 WNSHIWTPEELEK

-296 GGSPENLDALIKL
+296 GGSPENLDDLIKL
-309 ANENFEA
+309 ANENFEN
-316 DARAA
+316 DSRAA
-321 DAGLGAKLSAGV
+321 EAGLGAKLSAGV

-354 KLINK
+354 KLVNK

-372 ASEGLRTSVAGGD
+372 ASEGLRTSVAGGNA
-385 SDYAGAALGGFVFG
+385 DYSGAALGGFLFG
-399 AGMSAISDAIAAVLK
+399 AGMSAISDSVAAGLK
-414 RGKPEAEFDNEFIG
+414 RSKPEVEFDNEFIG
-428 PMMRMEARET
+428 PMMRMESRET

-457 EGEHSGVPYE
+457 EGEHNGIPYE

-480 GSVLSASNPI
+480 GSVISASNPT

-543 MQSGASGKFGAT
+543 MQSGSSGKFGAT

-616 QKALTPSERI
+616 QNALTPSERV

-686 GLQEAI
+686 GLQEGIAR
-692 KKSWLASY
+692 SWMNSY

-706 KARVDAMLAEQLQAP
+706 KARVDEM
-721 QPTGRTAGTTPNK
+721 
-734 HSSADTASY
+734 
-743 QIKLDDAATQAS
+743 
-755 DKVAELK
+755 
-762 DVLTNAEKRVADRE
+762 
-776 RKLQNSKDRLAS
+776 
-788 HEAKLKELE
+788 LKELHG
-797 EKLAAKPNSKTI
+797 
-809 PVKIESRKKM
+809 VK
-819 IETQKSHVRVNT
+819 V
-831 ERLDYMKGQA
+831 
-841 DKVRDRIA
+841 
-849 KATTEAEA
+849 
-857 ASVAAKRQKASVDGH
+857 
-872 ATTSGETTSG
+872 
-882 NAPQSAQEV
+882 V
-891 TMDMVEKY
+891 TPEMVEKY

-914 NSSVIEENIEG
+914 NSSIIEENIEG
-925 LVGIENNSF
+925 LVGVENNSF

-944 ISITMPDG
+944 LSITMPDG
-952 QQFAVN
+952 QQFSVN

-970 AYDRRINGDIAIMGS
+970 AYDRRVNGDIAIMGS

-1037 TSLRSINDLG
+1037 TSMRAINDLG

-1053 YMGAQNLTEIAGMI
+1053 YMGAQNLTEIAGMF
-1067 ATGNVRALGH
+1067 ATGNVRAISH

-1118 DIVQRLREATD
+1118 DIVQRIREATD
-1129 TGPAVANIVGT
+1129 TGPAVSNIVGT
-1140 LKYST
+1140 LKYTT

-1150 RSPWTK
+1150 SSPWTK

-1186 TRWERE
+1186 TRWEKE

-1276 FKSFTIKSLNSKFLR
+1276 FKSFTIKSLNSKFMR

-1303 DAALTGI
+1303 DAALTSI

-1331 PKEKRK
+1331 PKEQRK
-1337 EYLERALDPTMI
+1337 EYLERALDPNMI

-1362 PLAMADLVGGA
+1362 PLAMADLVGGI
-1373 LGFESS
+1373 LGVESS
-1379 KMARSTIL
+1379 KMVRSTIL

-1408 AMGSNL
+1408 AMGYNL

-1467 QQLVVKIY
+1467 QQLVLKIY